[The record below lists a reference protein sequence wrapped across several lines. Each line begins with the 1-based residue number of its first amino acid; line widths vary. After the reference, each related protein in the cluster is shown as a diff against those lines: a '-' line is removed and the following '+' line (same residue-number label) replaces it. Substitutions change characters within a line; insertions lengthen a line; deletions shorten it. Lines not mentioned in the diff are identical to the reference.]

1 MKKVYFFLSLFLLSL
16 VSYTAGAK
24 TVSPYSLDFD
34 DPLETADHNFAPVGW
49 GHIVD
54 YYAAYG
60 EVEYVKYKWE
70 ATTGIDDSGA
80 LYIGSQELEI
90 YDYDDEPDYKTCK
103 DMLVTPAITGTSSI
117 WVKKGKSGTGYIYFY
132 TITEE
137 GGKLKAG
144 KMINVTVPTLNA
156 ATYVQVNIPQQP
168 DGSRIGILGNNVYID
183 NFSAASAEIDQKTEI
198 KVSSVTSNMPENQ
211 DADENGKF
219 NVAFK
224 VNVRNTGNVDIPKDT
239 ENFSISLINA
249 ILNDSVMATV
259 AIPQDLAAGELSAD
273 IDISAEMDVNKFPLE
288 YQYKIRENLGGSSV
302 DGLKFKI
309 TPHLPTLAF
318 MNSDQKK
325 EYESG
330 AVLDFGINK
339 KEATGTFVLKND
351 GGADLNITEL
361 TAPEGYVLNKAA
373 AFTVAPHDTAQ
384 VIMTMT
390 AGTVGKK
397 DGELVL
403 KSNAG
408 DLTFA
413 VKGETADEFTYFVD
427 FEDGIPTDCYNDW
440 STDSYPKDINM
451 IGNTKAGYATSY
463 SDEPK
468 RLVTPL
474 LEVKAGETMRFI
486 AARKDDK
493 STLDIL
499 YSTDR
504 RNWTAVRSISTT
516 AENDADK
523 LSDEVVTKG
532 YWNNYYGYKEYTLDN
547 IPAGKVYIAFD
558 GKSVYVDNIYGFQK
572 TAVDHDVFFTST
584 SMKDVGTVNT
594 SITAHAKIVSMRDD
608 AEEPEEYNL
617 GLYVDDILAASIE
630 SVKLPQN
637 KEVELTAQFI
647 PHAVGKHNVTFKFIA
662 GDYVVV
668 SDPTEIT
675 ISREISESEK
685 AVGNKTGTAYTDG
698 PVYTYEKESQT
709 EIIYKPADI
718 DLPVGTK
725 ITKMLFRGFVGYGNL
740 DASVRVYM
748 NSTDQTKFEENK
760 VDADST
766 SMTKIFDKAVH
777 FEQGGSA
784 VEPVVQLELN
794 FAEPIVYDGK
804 GMHLL
809 FVHKADTYKS
819 VNFEFDGSITDQAK
833 HSYNEWGTVK
843 NEFIKLPV
851 AYFCVATDP
860 HTLSGKVTDKTTG
873 AALKDAEVT
882 LSNDGVEYYA
892 TTDAE
897 GKYDM
902 TIFKYDRK
910 YGVSARKLGY
920 YLEPMDSVDVNTNK
934 ENTLNI
940 AMTEAKNLMIANAIA
955 PKEGMV
961 NYEYQMAVDV
971 FNYTTADKKADGYW
985 LKLKRNGEE
994 IATAKTVDIAAGE
1007 KTTLLLSYTPH
1018 EVGTDK
1024 ISAELTE
1031 GEKVTSGDEVEVAVA
1046 EEEAV
1051 IKKQVGDA
1059 LSNAMDAPVNPY
1071 WKHSETQ
1078 AIYPAKML
1086 KMKKG
1091 MKITRI
1097 EYRGWTPGGIDLKAK
1112 LWIENTADSNENGV
1126 ALGDTTKMQLI
1137 FDDEIKFADG
1147 IQVGSPTEPAT
1158 LFTIDI
1164 PNGFVYEGENI
1175 RIAGRGD
1182 VLSSGST
1189 SINYE
1194 VDNNEKTT
1202 TFYRSSDNQVEE
1214 KDWSRTYNTTVLYL
1228 TAEFKHNLSGTV
1240 KNKKDETPIENA
1252 TVSMVSDDVVYA
1264 TTTAADGKY
1273 SIDILQPSKV
1283 YKMTVTAEEY
1293 YDYMIGGISLDKD
1306 MVIDIPL
1313 EAVPSTVISG
1323 VAFSADSDVSIY
1335 SLDGTLIASGKNAI
1349 AKVANGTYIIK
1360 DNATNQTKKLIKK

>member
-60 EVEYVKYKWE
+60 ETEYVKYKWE
-70 ATTGIDDSGA
+70 AATGIDDSGA

-90 YDYDDEPDYKTCK
+90 YDYDDEPEYKTCK
-103 DMLVTPAITGTSSI
+103 DMLVTPAITGTSSV
-117 WVKKGKSGTGYIYFY
+117 WVKKHVGSSYIEFY
-132 TITEE
+132 TIVEE
-137 GGKLKAG
+137 NGKLKAG
-144 KMINVTVPTLNA
+144 KKINVTVPTLNA

-249 ILNDSVMATV
+249 TLNDSVMATV

-302 DGLKFKI
+302 DALKFKI
-309 TPHLPTLAF
+309 TPHVPTLAF

-361 TAPEGYVLNKAA
+361 TAPEGYVLNKTA

-408 DLTFA
+408 NLTFA

-427 FEDGIPTDCYNDW
+427 FEDGVPNDCYNDW
-440 STDSYPKDINM
+440 NTDSYPRDINM

-523 LSDEVVTKG
+523 LSDEVVVEG
-532 YWNNYYGYKEYTLDN
+532 YWSNYYGYKEFTLDN
-547 IPAGKVYIAFD
+547 IPVGKVYIAFD

-594 SITAHAKIVSMRDD
+594 PITAHATIVSMRDD
-608 AEEPEEYNL
+608 AEEPEEYTL

-637 KEVELTAQFI
+637 KEVELTAQFT
-647 PHAVGKHNVTFKFIA
+647 PHTTGKHIVTFKFDA

-668 SDPTEIT
+668 SAPTEIT
-675 ISREISESEK
+675 ISEETSVSEK
-685 AVGNKTGTAYTDG
+685 AVGNRTGTSYTDG
-698 PVYTYEKESQT
+698 PVYPYEKESQT
-709 EIIYKPADI
+709 EIIYKPSDI
-718 DLPVGTK
+718 NLPVGTK
-725 ITKMLFRGFVGYGNL
+725 ITKMLFRGFVGYGSL

-777 FEQGGSA
+777 FEEGGKA
-784 VEPVVQLELN
+784 DDPVVQLELN

-809 FVHKADTYKS
+809 FVHKAGTYKS

-833 HSYNEWGTVK
+833 HSYVEFGSSK

-851 AYFCVATDP
+851 AYFCYAVDP
-860 HTLSGKVTDKTTG
+860 HKMSGKVTDKATG
-873 AALKDAEVT
+873 AALKDVEVI

-910 YGVSARKLGY
+910 YSVSAWKPGY
-920 YLEPMDSVDVNTNK
+920 YLEPMDSVDVSADK
-934 ENTLNI
+934 ETSLNI
-940 AMTEAKNLMIANAIA
+940 AMTEAKNLIMANAIA

-961 NYEYQMAVDV
+961 NNEYQISVDV
-971 FNYTTADKKADGYW
+971 FNYTTADKKAADYT
-985 LKLKRNGEE
+985 LKLKRNGQE
-994 IATAKTVDIAAGE
+994 IATAKTVDITAGD
-1007 KTTLLLSYTPH
+1007 KATLLLSYTPH
-1018 EVGTDK
+1018 EAGTDK
-1024 ISAELTE
+1024 ITAELTE

-1059 LSNAMDAPVNPY
+1059 LSDAKDAPLNPY

-1137 FDDEIKFADG
+1137 FDDVIHFADG

-1158 LFTIDI
+1158 LFTVDI
-1164 PNGFVYEGENI
+1164 PEGFVYTGENI

-1189 SINYE
+1189 SINYV
-1194 VDNNEKTT
+1194 VDNNEVRT
-1202 TFYRSSDNQVEE
+1202 TFYRSSDSSVEG
-1214 KDWSRTYNTTVLYL
+1214 KDWSRVYNTTVLYL
-1228 TAEFKHNLSGTV
+1228 TAEYKYNVSGTV
-1240 KNKKDETPIENA
+1240 TNKEDKTPVGNA

-1283 YKMTVTAEEY
+1283 YKMTVTADKY
-1293 YDYMIGGISLDKD
+1293 YDYMQTGISSEED
-1306 MVIDIPL
+1306 MVIDVPL
-1313 EAVPSTVISG
+1313 EAVPVSVISG

-1335 SLDGTLIASGKNAI
+1335 SLDGALIAKGKNAV

>member
-70 ATTGIDDSGA
+70 AATGIDDSGA

-90 YDYDDEPDYKTCK
+90 YDDDDEPDYKTCK
-103 DMLVTPAITGTSSI
+103 DMLVTPAITGTSSV
-117 WVKKGKSGTGYIYFY
+117 WVKKGLGSSYIEFY
-132 TITEE
+132 TIVEE
-137 GGKLKAG
+137 NGKLKAG

-198 KVSSVTSNMPENQ
+198 KVSSVKSNMPENQ

-249 ILNDSVMATV
+249 TLNDSVMATV
-259 AIPQDLAAGELSAD
+259 GIPQDLAAGELSAD

-309 TPHLPTLAF
+309 TPHVPTLAF

-325 EYESG
+325 EYASG
-330 AVLDFGINK
+330 AVLDFGISK

-361 TAPEGYVLNKAA
+361 TAPEDYVLNKTA

-397 DGELVL
+397 DGKLVL

-408 DLTFA
+408 NLTFA

-427 FEDGIPTDCYNDW
+427 FEDGVPNDCYNDW
-440 STDSYPKDINM
+440 STDSYPKEINM

-523 LSDEVVTKG
+523 LSDEVVVEG
-532 YWNNYYGYKEYTLDN
+532 YWSNYYGYKEFTLDN

-594 SITAHAKIVSMRDD
+594 PITAHATIVSMRDD
-608 AEEPEEYNL
+608 AEEPEEYTL

-637 KEVELTAQFI
+637 KEVELAAQFI
-647 PHAVGKHNVTFKFIA
+647 PHTTGKHIVTFKFDA

-668 SDPTEIT
+668 SAPTEIT
-675 ISREISESEK
+675 ISEETSVSEK
-685 AVGNKTGTAYTDG
+685 AVGNRTGTSYTDG
-698 PVYTYEKESQT
+698 PVYPYEKESQT
-709 EIIYKPADI
+709 EIIYKPSDI
-718 DLPVGTK
+718 NLPVGTK
-725 ITKMLFRGFVGYGNL
+725 ITKMLFRGFVGYGSL

-777 FEQGGSA
+777 FEQGGKA
-784 VEPVVQLELN
+784 DEPVVQLELN

-851 AYFCVATDP
+851 AYFCYAVDP
-860 HTLSGKVTDKTTG
+860 HKLSGKVTDKATG
-873 AALKDAEVT
+873 AALKDAEVI

-910 YGVSARKLGY
+910 YSVSAWKLGY
-920 YLEPMDSVDVNTNK
+920 YLEPMDSVAVSADK
-934 ENTLNI
+934 EISLNI
-940 AMTEAKNLMIANAIA
+940 AMTEAKNLIVANAIA

-961 NYEYQMAVDV
+961 NYEYQMSVDV
-971 FNYTTADKKADGYW
+971 FNYTTADKKAADYT
-985 LKLKRNGEE
+985 LKLKRNGQE
-994 IATAKTVDIAAGE
+994 IATAKTVDIAAGD
-1007 KTTLLLSYTPH
+1007 KATLLLSYTPH
-1018 EVGTDK
+1018 EAGTDK
-1024 ISAELTE
+1024 ITAELTE
-1031 GEKVTSGDEVEVAVA
+1031 GEKVTSGDEVEVTVG
-1046 EEEAV
+1046 EELSI

-1059 LSNAMDAPVNPY
+1059 LSDAKDAPLNPY

-1182 VLSSGST
+1182 VLSNGST
-1189 SINYE
+1189 SINYV

>member
-1 MKKVYFFLSLFLLSL
+1 MKKVCFFLSLFLLSL

-60 EVEYVKYKWE
+60 EVEYVEYKWG
-70 ATTGIDDSGA
+70 AATGIDDSGA

-103 DMLVTPAITGTSSI
+103 DMLVTPAITGTSSV
-117 WVKKGKSGTGYIYFY
+117 WVKKGLGSSYIKFY

-137 GGKLKAG
+137 NGKLKAG
-144 KMINVTVPTLNA
+144 TMINVTVPTLNA

-249 ILNDSVMATV
+249 TLNDSVMATV

-302 DGLKFKI
+302 DALKFKI
-309 TPHLPTLAF
+309 TPHVPTLAF

-408 DLTFA
+408 NLTFA

-427 FEDGIPTDCYNDW
+427 FEDGVPNDCYNDW
-440 STDSYPKDINM
+440 ATDSYPRDINM

-493 STLDIL
+493 STLNIL

-523 LSDEVVTKG
+523 LSDEVVVEG
-532 YWNNYYGYKEYTLDN
+532 YWSNYYGYKEFTLDN

-584 SMKDVGTVNT
+584 SMKDEGTVNT
-594 SITAHAKIVSMRDD
+594 PITAHANIVSMRDD
-608 AEEPEEYNL
+608 AEEPEEYTL
-617 GLYVDDILAASIE
+617 GLYVDDILAASIK

-637 KEVELTAQFI
+637 KEVELTAQFT
-647 PHAVGKHNVTFKFIA
+647 PHTTGKHIVTFKFDA
-662 GDYVVV
+662 GYYVEV

-675 ISREISESEK
+675 ISEETSVSEK
-685 AVGNKTGTAYTDG
+685 AVGNRTGTSYTDG

-709 EIIYKPADI
+709 EIIYKPSDI
-718 DLPVGTK
+718 NLPVGTK
-725 ITKMLFRGFVGYGNL
+725 ITKMLFRGYVGYGSL

-748 NSTDQTKFEENK
+748 NSTDLTKFEENK
-760 VDADST
+760 VDADSA

-777 FEQGGSA
+777 FEQGGKA
-784 VEPVVQLELN
+784 DEPVVQLELN

-809 FVHKADTYKS
+809 FVHKAGTYKS
-819 VNFEFDGSITDQAK
+819 VNFEFDGNITDQAK
-833 HSYNEWGTVK
+833 HSYVEFGSSK

-851 AYFCVATDP
+851 AYFCYAVDP
-860 HTLSGKVTDKTTG
+860 HKMSGKVTDKATG
-873 AALKDAEVT
+873 AALKDAEVI
-882 LSNDGVEYYA
+882 LSNAGVEYYA

-910 YGVSARKLGY
+910 YSVSAWKPGY
-920 YLEPMDSVDVNTNK
+920 YLEPMDSVDVTADK
-934 ENTLNI
+934 ETSLNI
-940 AMTEAKNLMIANAIA
+940 AMTEAKNLIVANAIA

-961 NYEYQMAVDV
+961 NNEYQMAVDV
-971 FNYTTADKKADGYW
+971 FNYTTADKKAADYT
-985 LKLKRNGEE
+985 LKLKRNGQE
-994 IATAKTVDIAAGE
+994 IATAKTVDIAAGD
-1007 KTTLLLSYTPH
+1007 KATLLLSYTPH
-1018 EVGTDK
+1018 EAGTDK
-1024 ISAELTE
+1024 LTAELTE

-1046 EEEAV
+1046 EEEAI

-1059 LSNAMDAPVNPY
+1059 LSDAKDAPVNPY

-1112 LWIENTADSNENGV
+1112 LWIENTAESNEEGV

-1137 FDDEIKFADG
+1137 FDDVIHFADG
-1147 IQVGSPTEPAT
+1147 IQMGSPTEPAT
-1158 LFTIDI
+1158 LFTVDI
-1164 PNGFVYEGENI
+1164 PEGFVYTGENI

-1189 SINYE
+1189 AISYV
-1194 VDNNEKTT
+1194 VDNNEIKTT
-1202 TFYRSSDNQVEE
+1202 FFRSSDSSVEG
-1214 KDWSRTYNTTVLYL
+1214 KDWSRVYNTTVLYL
-1228 TAEFKHNLSGTV
+1228 TAEYKYNISGTV
-1240 KNKKDETPIENA
+1240 ANKEDKTPVGNA

-1283 YKMTVTAEEY
+1283 YKMTVTADKY
-1293 YDYMIGGISLDKD
+1293 YDYMQTGISSEED
-1306 MVIDIPL
+1306 MVIDVPL
-1313 EAVPSTVISG
+1313 EAVPVSAISG

-1335 SLDGTLIASGKNAI
+1335 SLDGALIAKGKNAV

>member
-1 MKKVYFFLSLFLLSL
+1 MKKVCFFLSLFLLSL

-60 EVEYVKYKWE
+60 ETEWVKYKWE

-103 DMLVTPAITGTSSI
+103 DMLVTPAITGTSSV
-117 WVKKGKSGTGYIYFY
+117 WVKKGLGASYIEFY
-132 TITEE
+132 TIVEE
-137 GGKLKAG
+137 NGKLKAG
-144 KMINVTVPTLNA
+144 KKINVTVPTLNA

-183 NFSAASAEIDQKTEI
+183 NFSAASAEIEQKTEM

-249 ILNDSVMATV
+249 TLNDSVMATV

-302 DGLKFKI
+302 DALKFKI
-309 TPHLPTLAF
+309 TPHVPTLAF

-361 TAPEGYVLNKAA
+361 TAPEGYVLNKTA

-408 DLTFA
+408 NLTFA

-427 FEDGIPTDCYNDW
+427 FEDGVPNDCYNDW
-440 STDSYPKDINM
+440 NTDSYPRDINM

-523 LSDEVVTKG
+523 LSDEVVVEG
-532 YWNNYYGYKEYTLDN
+532 YWSNYYGYKEFTLDN

-594 SITAHAKIVSMRDD
+594 PITAHATIVSMRDD
-608 AEEPEEYNL
+608 AEEPEEYTL

-637 KEVELTAQFI
+637 KEVELTAQFT
-647 PHAVGKHNVTFKFIA
+647 PHTTGKHIVTFKFDA

-668 SDPTEIT
+668 SAPTEIT
-675 ISREISESEK
+675 ISEETSVSEK
-685 AVGNKTGTAYTDG
+685 AVGNRTGTSYTDG
-698 PVYTYEKESQT
+698 PVYPYEKESQT
-709 EIIYKPADI
+709 EIIYKPSDI
-718 DLPVGTK
+718 NLPVGTK
-725 ITKMLFRGFVGYGNL
+725 ITKMLFRGFVGYGSL

-777 FEQGGSA
+777 FEEGGKA
-784 VEPVVQLELN
+784 DDPVVQLELN

-809 FVHKADTYKS
+809 FVHKAGTYKS

-833 HSYNEWGTVK
+833 HSYVEFGSSK

-851 AYFCVATDP
+851 AYFCYAVDP
-860 HTLSGKVTDKTTG
+860 HKMSGKVTDKATG
-873 AALKDAEVT
+873 AALKDVEVI

-910 YGVSARKLGY
+910 YSVSAWKPGY
-920 YLEPMDSVDVNTNK
+920 YLEPMDSVDVSADK
-934 ENTLNI
+934 ETSLNI
-940 AMTEAKNLMIANAIA
+940 AMTEAKNLIMANAIA

-961 NYEYQMAVDV
+961 NNEYQISVDV
-971 FNYTTADKKADGYW
+971 FNYTTADKKAADYT
-985 LKLKRNGEE
+985 LKLKRNGQE
-994 IATAKTVDIAAGE
+994 IATAKTVDITAGD
-1007 KTTLLLSYTPH
+1007 KATLLLSYTPH
-1018 EVGTDK
+1018 EAGTDK
-1024 ISAELTE
+1024 LTAELTE

-1059 LSNAMDAPVNPY
+1059 LSDAKDAPLNPY

-1137 FDDEIKFADG
+1137 FDDVIHFADG

-1158 LFTIDI
+1158 LFTVDI
-1164 PNGFVYEGENI
+1164 PEGFVYTGENI

-1189 SINYE
+1189 SINYV
-1194 VDNNEKTT
+1194 VDNNEIRT
-1202 TFYRSSDNQVEE
+1202 TFYRSSDSSVEE
-1214 KDWSRTYNTTVLYL
+1214 KDWSRVYNTTVLYL
-1228 TAEFKHNLSGTV
+1228 TAEFKYNISGTV
-1240 KNKKDETPIENA
+1240 TNKEDKTPVGNA

-1283 YKMTVTAEEY
+1283 YKMTVTADKY
-1293 YDYMIGGISLDKD
+1293 YDYMQTGISSEED
-1306 MVIDIPL
+1306 MVIDVPL
-1313 EAVPSTVISG
+1313 EAVPVSAISG

-1335 SLDGTLIASGKNAI
+1335 SLDGVLIAKGKNAV

>member
-1 MKKVYFFLSLFLLSL
+1 MKKVCFFLSLFLLSL

-70 ATTGIDDSGA
+70 AATGIDDSGT

-90 YDYDDEPDYKTCK
+90 YDYDDEPDSKTCK
-103 DMLVTPAITGTSSI
+103 DMLVTPAITGTSSV
-117 WVKKGKSGTGYIYFY
+117 WVKKGLGSSYIEFY
-132 TITEE
+132 TIVEE
-137 GGKLKAG
+137 NGKLKAG
-144 KMINVTVPTLNA
+144 KKINVTVPTLNA

-183 NFSAASAEIDQKTEI
+183 NFSAASAEIEQKTEM

-249 ILNDSVMATV
+249 TLNDSVMATV

-302 DGLKFKI
+302 DALKFKI
-309 TPHLPTLAF
+309 TPHVPTLAF

-408 DLTFA
+408 NLTFA

-427 FEDGIPTDCYNDW
+427 FEDGVPNDCYNDW
-440 STDSYPKDINM
+440 STDSYPKEINM

-486 AARKDDK
+486 AAKKDDK

-504 RNWTAVRSISTT
+504 RNWTTVRSISTT

-523 LSDEVVTKG
+523 LSDEVVVEG
-532 YWNNYYGYKEYTLDN
+532 YWSNYYGYKEFTLDN

-594 SITAHAKIVSMRDD
+594 PITAHANIVSMRDD
-608 AEEPEEYNL
+608 AEEPEEYTL

-637 KEVELTAQFI
+637 KEVELAAQFI
-647 PHAVGKHNVTFKFIA
+647 PHTTGKHIVTFKFDA
-662 GDYVVV
+662 GYYVEV
-668 SDPTEIT
+668 SAPTEIT
-675 ISREISESEK
+675 ISEETSVSEK
-685 AVGNKTGTAYTDG
+685 AVGNRTGTSYTDG
-698 PVYTYEKESQT
+698 PVYPYEKESQT
-709 EIIYKPADI
+709 EIIYKPSDI
-718 DLPVGTK
+718 NLPVGTK
-725 ITKMLFRGFVGYGNL
+725 ITKMLFRGYVGYGSL

-777 FEQGGSA
+777 FEQGGKA
-784 VEPVVQLELN
+784 DEPVVQLELN

-809 FVHKADTYKS
+809 FVHKAGTYKS
-819 VNFEFDGSITDQAK
+819 VNFEFDGNITDQAK
-833 HSYNEWGTVK
+833 HSYVEFGSSK

-851 AYFCVATDP
+851 AYFCYAVDP
-860 HTLSGKVTDKTTG
+860 HKMSGKVTDKATG
-873 AALKDAEVT
+873 TALKDAEVI

-910 YGVSARKLGY
+910 YSVSAWKPGY
-920 YLEPMDSVDVNTNK
+920 YLEPMDSVDVTADK
-934 ENTLNI
+934 ETSLNI
-940 AMTEAKNLMIANAIA
+940 AMTEAKNLIMANAIA

-961 NYEYQMAVDV
+961 NNEYQMSVDV
-971 FNYTTADKKADGYW
+971 FNYTTADKKAADYT
-985 LKLKRNGEE
+985 LKLKRNGQE
-994 IATAKTVDIAAGE
+994 IATAKTVDIAAGD
-1007 KTTLLLSYTPH
+1007 KATLLLSYTPH
-1018 EVGTDK
+1018 EAGTDK
-1024 ISAELTE
+1024 LTAELTE

-1046 EEEAV
+1046 EEEAI

-1059 LSNAMDAPVNPY
+1059 LSDAKDAPVNPY

-1112 LWIENTADSNENGV
+1112 LWIENTAESNEEGV

-1137 FDDEIKFADG
+1137 FDDVIHFADG

-1158 LFTIDI
+1158 LFTVDI
-1164 PNGFVYEGENI
+1164 PEGFVYTGENI

-1189 SINYE
+1189 SINYV
-1194 VDNNEKTT
+1194 VDNNEIRT
-1202 TFYRSSDNQVEE
+1202 TFYRSSDSSVEE
-1214 KDWSRTYNTTVLYL
+1214 KDWSRVYNTTVLYL
-1228 TAEFKHNLSGTV
+1228 TAEYKYNISGTV
-1240 KNKKDETPIENA
+1240 ANKEDKTPVGNA

-1283 YKMTVTAEEY
+1283 YKMTVTADKY
-1293 YDYMIGGISLDKD
+1293 HDYMQTGISSEED
-1306 MVIDIPL
+1306 MVIDVPL
-1313 EAVPSTVISG
+1313 EAVPVSAISG

-1335 SLDGTLIASGKNAI
+1335 SLDGALIAKGKNAV

>member
-1 MKKVYFFLSLFLLSL
+1 MKKVCFFLSLFLLSL

-70 ATTGIDDSGA
+70 AATGIDDSGA

-103 DMLVTPAITGTSSI
+103 DMLVTPAITGTSSV
-117 WVKKGKSGTGYIYFY
+117 WVKKGLGSSYIKFY
-132 TITEE
+132 TIIEE
-137 GGKLKAG
+137 NGKLKAG
-144 KMINVTVPTLNA
+144 TMINVTVPTLNA

-183 NFSAASAEIDQKTEI
+183 NFSAASAEIEQKTEM

-211 DADENGKF
+211 DANENGKF

-249 ILNDSVMATV
+249 TLNDSVMATV

-302 DGLKFKI
+302 DALKFKI
-309 TPHLPTLAF
+309 TPHVPTIAF

-408 DLTFA
+408 NLTFA

-427 FEDGIPTDCYNDW
+427 FEDGVPNDCYNDW
-440 STDSYPKDINM
+440 ATDSYPKDINM

-493 STLDIL
+493 STLNIL

-523 LSDEVVTKG
+523 LSDEVVAKG
-532 YWNNYYGYKEYTLDN
+532 YWSNYYGYKEYTLDN

-572 TAVDHDVFFTST
+572 TAVDHDVFFTYT
-584 SMKDVGTVNT
+584 SMKDEGTVNT
-594 SITAHAKIVSMRDD
+594 PITAHANIVSMRDD
-608 AEEPEEYNL
+608 AEEPEEYTL
-617 GLYVDDILAASIE
+617 GLYVDDIFAASIK

-637 KEVELTAQFI
+637 KEVELTAQFT
-647 PHAVGKHNVTFKFIA
+647 PHTTGKHIVTFKFDA
-662 GDYVVV
+662 GYYVEV

-675 ISREISESEK
+675 ISEETSESEK
-685 AVGNKTGTAYTDG
+685 AVGNRTGTSYTDG

-709 EIIYKPADI
+709 EIIYKPSDI
-718 DLPVGTK
+718 NLPVGTK
-725 ITKMLFRGFVGYGNL
+725 ITKMRFRGYVGYGSL

-748 NSTDQTKFEENK
+748 NSTDLTKFEENK
-760 VDADST
+760 VDADSA

-777 FEQGGSA
+777 FEEGGKA
-784 VEPVVQLELN
+784 DDPVVQLELN

-809 FVHKADTYKS
+809 FVHKAGTYKS

-833 HSYNEWGTVK
+833 HSYVEFGSSK

-851 AYFCVATDP
+851 AYFCYAVDP
-860 HTLSGKVTDKTTG
+860 HKMSGKVTDKATG
-873 AALKDAEVT
+873 TALKDAEVI

-910 YGVSARKLGY
+910 YSVSAWKPGY
-920 YLEPMDSVDVNTNK
+920 YLEPMDSVAVSADK
-934 ENTLNI
+934 ETSLNI
-940 AMTEAKNLMIANAIA
+940 AMTEAKNLIMANAIA

-961 NYEYQMAVDV
+961 NNEYQMSVDV
-971 FNYTTADKKADGYW
+971 FNYTTADKKAADYT
-985 LKLKRNGEE
+985 LKLKRNGQE
-994 IATAKTVDIAAGE
+994 IATAKTVDIAAGD
-1007 KTTLLLSYTPH
+1007 KATLLLSYTPH
-1018 EVGTDK
+1018 EAGTDK
-1024 ISAELTE
+1024 LTAELTE

-1046 EEEAV
+1046 EEEA
-1051 IKKQVGDA
+1051 ITKKQVGDA
-1059 LSNAMDAPVNPY
+1059 LSDAKDAPVNPY

-1158 LFTIDI
+1158 LFTVDI
-1164 PNGFVYEGENI
+1164 PEGFVYTGENI

-1182 VLSSGST
+1182 VLSNGST
-1189 SINYE
+1189 SINYV
-1194 VDNNEKTT
+1194 VDNNEIRT
-1202 TFYRSSDNQVEE
+1202 TFYRSSDSSVEE
-1214 KDWSRTYNTTVLYL
+1214 KDWSRVYNTTVLYL
-1228 TAEFKHNLSGTV
+1228 TAEFKYNISGTV
-1240 KNKKDETPIENA
+1240 TNKEDKTPVGNA

-1283 YKMTVTAEEY
+1283 YKMTVTADKY
-1293 YDYMIGGISLDKD
+1293 YDYMQTGISSEED
-1306 MVIDIPL
+1306 MVIDVPL
-1313 EAVPSTVISG
+1313 EAVPVSAISG

-1335 SLDGTLIASGKNAI
+1335 SLDGVLIAKGKNAV

>member
-70 ATTGIDDSGA
+70 AATGIDDSGA

-90 YDYDDEPDYKTCK
+90 YDYDDEPEYKTCK
-103 DMLVTPAITGTSSI
+103 DMLVTPAITGTSSV
-117 WVKKGKSGTGYIYFY
+117 WVKKGLGSSYIKFY
-132 TITEE
+132 TIIEE
-137 GGKLKAG
+137 NGKLKAG
-144 KMINVTVPTLNA
+144 TMINVTVPTLNA

-249 ILNDSVMATV
+249 TLNDSVMATV

-309 TPHLPTLAF
+309 TPHVPTLAF

-325 EYESG
+325 EYASG
-330 AVLDFGINK
+330 AVLDFGISK

-408 DLTFA
+408 NMTFA

-427 FEDGIPTDCYNDW
+427 FEDGVPNDCYNDW
-440 STDSYPKDINM
+440 ATDSYPRDINM

-504 RNWTAVRSISTT
+504 RNWTTVRSISTT

-523 LSDEVVTKG
+523 LSDEVVVEG
-532 YWNNYYGYKEYTLDN
+532 YWSNYYGYKEFTLDN

-584 SMKDVGTVNT
+584 SMKDEGTVNT
-594 SITAHAKIVSMRDD
+594 PITAHANIVSMRDD
-608 AEEPEEYNL
+608 AEEPEEYTL
-617 GLYVDDILAASIE
+617 GLYVDDILAASIK

-637 KEVELTAQFI
+637 KEVELTAQFT
-647 PHAVGKHNVTFKFIA
+647 PHTTGKHIVTFKFDA
-662 GDYVVV
+662 GYYVEV

-675 ISREISESEK
+675 ISEETSVSEK
-685 AVGNKTGTAYTDG
+685 AVGNRTGTSYTDG
-698 PVYTYEKESQT
+698 PVYPYEKESQT
-709 EIIYKPADI
+709 EIIYKPSDI
-718 DLPVGTK
+718 NLPVGTK
-725 ITKMLFRGFVGYGNL
+725 ITKMLFRGFVGYGSL

-777 FEQGGSA
+777 FEEGGKA
-784 VEPVVQLELN
+784 DDPVVQLELN

-809 FVHKADTYKS
+809 FVHKAGTYKS
-819 VNFEFDGSITDQAK
+819 VNFEFDGNITDQAK
-833 HSYNEWGTVK
+833 HSYVEFGSSK

-851 AYFCVATDP
+851 AYFCYAVDP
-860 HTLSGKVTDKTTG
+860 HKMSGKVTDKATG
-873 AALKDAEVT
+873 AALKDAEVI

-910 YGVSARKLGY
+910 YSVSAWKPGY
-920 YLEPMDSVDVNTNK
+920 YLEPMDSVDVNADK
-934 ENTLNI
+934 ETSLNI
-940 AMTEAKNLMIANAIA
+940 AMTEAKNLIVANAIA
-955 PKEGMV
+955 PTEGMV
-961 NYEYQMAVDV
+961 NYEYQMSVDV
-971 FNYTTADKKADGYW
+971 FNYTTADKKAADYT
-985 LKLKRNGEE
+985 LKLKRNGQE
-994 IATAKTVDIAAGE
+994 IATAKTVDIAAGD
-1007 KTTLLLSYTPH
+1007 KATLLLSYTPH
-1018 EVGTDK
+1018 EAGTDK
-1024 ISAELTE
+1024 LTAELTE

-1046 EEEAV
+1046 EEEAI

-1059 LSNAMDAPVNPY
+1059 LSDAKDAPVNPY

-1112 LWIENTADSNENGV
+1112 LWIENTAESNEEGV

-1137 FDDEIKFADG
+1137 FDDVIHFADG

-1158 LFTIDI
+1158 LFTVDI
-1164 PNGFVYEGENI
+1164 PEGFVYTGENI

-1189 SINYE
+1189 SINYV
-1194 VDNNEKTT
+1194 VDNNEIRT
-1202 TFYRSSDNQVEE
+1202 TFYRSSDSSVEG
-1214 KDWSRTYNTTVLYL
+1214 KDWSRVYNTTVLYL
-1228 TAEFKHNLSGTV
+1228 TAEFKYNISGTV
-1240 KNKKDETPIENA
+1240 ANKEDKTPVENA

-1283 YKMTVTAEEY
+1283 YKMTVTADKY
-1293 YDYMIGGISLDKD
+1293 YDYMQTGISSEED
-1306 MVIDIPL
+1306 MVIDVPL
-1313 EAVPSTVISG
+1313 EAVPVSAISG

-1335 SLDGTLIASGKNAI
+1335 SLDGALIAKGKNAV

>member
-70 ATTGIDDSGA
+70 AATGIDDSGA

-90 YDYDDEPDYKTCK
+90 YDDDDEPEYKTCK
-103 DMLVTPAITGTSSI
+103 DMLVTPAITGTSSV
-117 WVKKGKSGTGYIYFY
+117 WVKKGVGFSYIEFY
-132 TITEE
+132 TIVEE
-137 GGKLKAG
+137 NGKLKAG
-144 KMINVTVPTLNA
+144 KKINVTVPTLNA

-249 ILNDSVMATV
+249 TLNDSVMATV

-302 DGLKFKI
+302 DALKFKI
-309 TPHLPTLAF
+309 TPHVPTLAF

-361 TAPEGYVLNKAA
+361 TAPEGYVLNKTA

-408 DLTFA
+408 NLTFA

-427 FEDGIPTDCYNDW
+427 FEDGVPNDCYNDW
-440 STDSYPKDINM
+440 NTDSYPRDINM

-523 LSDEVVTKG
+523 LSDEVVVEG
-532 YWNNYYGYKEYTLDN
+532 YWSNYYGYKEFTLDN

-594 SITAHAKIVSMRDD
+594 PITAHATIVSMRDD
-608 AEEPEEYNL
+608 AEEPEEYTL
-617 GLYVDDILAASIE
+617 GLYVDDILAASIK

-637 KEVELTAQFI
+637 KEVELTAQFT
-647 PHAVGKHNVTFKFIA
+647 PHTTGKHIVTFKFDA
-662 GDYVVV
+662 GYYVEV

-675 ISREISESEK
+675 ISEETSVSEK
-685 AVGNKTGTAYTDG
+685 AVGNRTGTSYTDG
-698 PVYTYEKESQT
+698 PVYPYEKESQT
-709 EIIYKPADI
+709 EIIYKPSDI
-718 DLPVGTK
+718 NLPVGTK
-725 ITKMLFRGFVGYGNL
+725 ITKMLFRGFVGYGSL

-777 FEQGGSA
+777 FEQGGKA
-784 VEPVVQLELN
+784 DEPVVQLELN

-809 FVHKADTYKS
+809 FVHKAGTYKS

-833 HSYNEWGTVK
+833 HSYVEFGSSK

-851 AYFCVATDP
+851 AYFCYAVDP
-860 HTLSGKVTDKTTG
+860 HKMSGKVTDKATG
-873 AALKDAEVT
+873 AALKDAEVI

-910 YGVSARKLGY
+910 YSVSAWKPGY
-920 YLEPMDSVDVNTNK
+920 YLEPMDSVDVNADK
-934 ENTLNI
+934 ETALNI
-940 AMTEAKNLMIANAIA
+940 AMTEAKNLIMANAIA

-961 NYEYQMAVDV
+961 NNEYQMSVDV
-971 FNYTTADKKADGYW
+971 FNYTTADKKAADYT
-985 LKLKRNGEE
+985 LKLKRNGQE
-994 IATAKTVDIAAGE
+994 IATAKTVDIAAGD
-1007 KTTLLLSYTPH
+1007 KATLLLSYTPH
-1018 EVGTDK
+1018 EAGTDK
-1024 ISAELTE
+1024 ITAELTE
-1031 GEKVTSGDEVEVAVA
+1031 GEKVTSGDEVEVTVG
-1046 EEEAV
+1046 EELSI

-1059 LSNAMDAPVNPY
+1059 LSDAKDAPVNPY

-1112 LWIENTADSNENGV
+1112 LWIENTAESNEEGV

-1137 FDDEIKFADG
+1137 FDDVIHFADG

-1158 LFTIDI
+1158 LFTVDI
-1164 PNGFVYEGENI
+1164 PEGFVYTGENI

-1182 VLSSGST
+1182 VLSNGST
-1189 SINYE
+1189 SINYV
-1194 VDNNEKTT
+1194 VDNNEIRT
-1202 TFYRSSDNQVEE
+1202 TFYRSSDSSVEE
-1214 KDWSRTYNTTVLYL
+1214 KDWSRVYNTTVLYL
-1228 TAEFKHNLSGTV
+1228 TAEFKYNISGTV
-1240 KNKKDETPIENA
+1240 TNKEDKTPVGNA

-1283 YKMTVTAEEY
+1283 YKMTVTADKY
-1293 YDYMIGGISLDKD
+1293 YDYMQTGISSEED
-1306 MVIDIPL
+1306 MVIDVPL
-1313 EAVPSTVISG
+1313 EAVPVSAISG

-1335 SLDGTLIASGKNAI
+1335 SLDGALIAKGKNAV

>member
-1 MKKVYFFLSLFLLSL
+1 MKKVCFFLSLFLLSL

-70 ATTGIDDSGA
+70 AATGIDDSGA

-90 YDYDDEPDYKTCK
+90 YDYDDEPEYKTCK
-103 DMLVTPAITGTSSI
+103 DMLVTPAITGTSSV
-117 WVKKGKSGTGYIYFY
+117 WVKKHVGSSYIEFY
-132 TITEE
+132 TIVEE
-137 GGKLKAG
+137 NGKLKAG
-144 KMINVTVPTLNA
+144 KKINVTVPTLNA

-183 NFSAASAEIDQKTEI
+183 NFSAASAEIDQKTEM

-249 ILNDSVMATV
+249 TLNDSVMATV

-309 TPHLPTLAF
+309 TPHVPTLAF

-361 TAPEGYVLNKAA
+361 TAPEGYVLNKTA

-408 DLTFA
+408 NLTFA

-427 FEDGIPTDCYNDW
+427 FEDGVPNDCYNDW
-440 STDSYPKDINM
+440 ATDSYPREINM

-486 AARKDDK
+486 AAKKDDK

-523 LSDEVVTKG
+523 LSDEVVVEG
-532 YWNNYYGYKEYTLDN
+532 YWSNYYGYKEFTLDN

-594 SITAHAKIVSMRDD
+594 PITAHATIVSMRDD
-608 AEEPEEYNL
+608 AEEPEEYTL
-617 GLYVDDILAASIE
+617 GLYVDDILAASIK

-637 KEVELTAQFI
+637 KEVELTAQFT
-647 PHAVGKHNVTFKFIA
+647 PHTTGKHIVTFKFDA
-662 GDYVVV
+662 GYYVEV

-675 ISREISESEK
+675 ISEETSVSEK
-685 AVGNKTGTAYTDG
+685 AVGNRTGTSYTDG
-698 PVYTYEKESQT
+698 PVYPYEKESQT
-709 EIIYKPADI
+709 EIIYKPSDI
-718 DLPVGTK
+718 NLPVGTK
-725 ITKMLFRGFVGYGNL
+725 ITKMLFRGFVGYGSL

-777 FEQGGSA
+777 FEQGGKA
-784 VEPVVQLELN
+784 DEPVVQLELN

-809 FVHKADTYKS
+809 FVHKAGTYKS

-833 HSYNEWGTVK
+833 HSYVEFGSSK

-851 AYFCVATDP
+851 AYFCYAVDP
-860 HTLSGKVTDKTTG
+860 HKMSGKVTDKATG
-873 AALKDAEVT
+873 AALKDAEVI

-910 YGVSARKLGY
+910 YSVSAWKLGY
-920 YLEPMDSVDVNTNK
+920 YLEPMDSVAVSADK
-934 ENTLNI
+934 ETALNI
-940 AMTEAKNLMIANAIA
+940 AMTEAKNLIVANAIA

-961 NYEYQMAVDV
+961 NYEYQMSVDV
-971 FNYTTADKKADGYW
+971 FNYTTADKKAADYT
-985 LKLKRNGEE
+985 LKLKRNGQE
-994 IATAKTVDIAAGE
+994 IATAKTVDIAAGD
-1007 KTTLLLSYTPH
+1007 KATLLLSYTPH
-1018 EVGTDK
+1018 EAGTDK
-1024 ISAELTE
+1024 ITAELTE

-1046 EEEAV
+1046 EEEA
-1051 IKKQVGDA
+1051 ITKKQVGDA
-1059 LSNAMDAPVNPY
+1059 LSDAKDAPVNPY

-1112 LWIENTADSNENGV
+1112 LWIENTAESNEEGV

-1137 FDDEIKFADG
+1137 FDDVIHFADD

-1158 LFTIDI
+1158 LFTVDI
-1164 PNGFVYEGENI
+1164 PEGFVYTGENI

-1189 SINYE
+1189 AISYV
-1194 VDNNEKTT
+1194 VDNNEIKT
-1202 TFYRSSDNQVEE
+1202 TFYRSSDSSVEG
-1214 KDWSRTYNTTVLYL
+1214 KDWSRVYNTTVLYL
-1228 TAEFKHNLSGTV
+1228 TAEYKYNISGTV
-1240 KNKKDETPIENA
+1240 ANKEDKTPVENA

-1264 TTTAADGKY
+1264 TTTVADGKY

-1283 YKMTVTAEEY
+1283 YKMTVMADKY
-1293 YDYMIGGISLDKD
+1293 YDYMQAGISSEED
-1306 MVIDIPL
+1306 MVIDVPL
-1313 EAVPSTVISG
+1313 EAVPVSAISG

-1335 SLDGTLIASGKNAI
+1335 SLDGALIAKGKNAV

>member
-54 YYAAYG
+54 NYSAYG
-60 EVEYVKYKWE
+60 ETEWVKYKWE

-103 DMLVTPAITGTSSI
+103 DMLVTPAITGTSSV
-117 WVKKGKSGTGYIYFY
+117 WVKKGLGASYIEFY
-132 TITEE
+132 TIVEE
-137 GGKLKAG
+137 NGKLKAG
-144 KMINVTVPTLNA
+144 KKINVTVPTLNA

-183 NFSAASAEIDQKTEI
+183 NFSAASAEIEQKTEM

-249 ILNDSVMATV
+249 TLNDSVMATV

-302 DGLKFKI
+302 DALKFKI
-309 TPHLPTLAF
+309 TPHVPTLAF

-361 TAPEGYVLNKAA
+361 TAPEGYVLNKTA

-408 DLTFA
+408 NLTFA

-427 FEDGIPTDCYNDW
+427 FEDGVPNDCYNDW
-440 STDSYPKDINM
+440 NTDSYPRDINM

-523 LSDEVVTKG
+523 LSDEVVVEG
-532 YWNNYYGYKEYTLDN
+532 YWSNYYGYKEFTLDN

-594 SITAHAKIVSMRDD
+594 PITAHATIVSMRDD
-608 AEEPEEYNL
+608 AEEPEEYTL

-637 KEVELTAQFI
+637 KEVELTAQFT
-647 PHAVGKHNVTFKFIA
+647 PHTTGKHIVTFKFDA

-668 SDPTEIT
+668 SAPTEIT
-675 ISREISESEK
+675 ISEETSVSEK
-685 AVGNKTGTAYTDG
+685 AVGNRTGTSYTDG
-698 PVYTYEKESQT
+698 PVYPYEKESQT
-709 EIIYKPADI
+709 EIIYKPSDI
-718 DLPVGTK
+718 NLPVGTK
-725 ITKMLFRGFVGYGNL
+725 ITKMLFRGFVGYGSL

-777 FEQGGSA
+777 FEEGGKA
-784 VEPVVQLELN
+784 DDPVVQLELN

-809 FVHKADTYKS
+809 FVHKAGTYKS

-833 HSYNEWGTVK
+833 HSYVEFGSSK

-851 AYFCVATDP
+851 AYFCYAVDP
-860 HTLSGKVTDKTTG
+860 HKMSGKVTDKATG
-873 AALKDAEVT
+873 AALKDVEVI

-910 YGVSARKLGY
+910 YSVSAWKPGY
-920 YLEPMDSVDVNTNK
+920 YLEPMDSVDVSADK
-934 ENTLNI
+934 ETSLNI
-940 AMTEAKNLMIANAIA
+940 AMTEAKNLIMANAIA

-961 NYEYQMAVDV
+961 NNEYQISVDV
-971 FNYTTADKKADGYW
+971 FNYTTADKKAADYT
-985 LKLKRNGEE
+985 LKLKRNGQE
-994 IATAKTVDIAAGE
+994 IATAKTVDITAGD
-1007 KTTLLLSYTPH
+1007 KATLLLSYTPH
-1018 EVGTDK
+1018 EAGTDK
-1024 ISAELTE
+1024 LTAELTE

-1046 EEEAV
+1046 EEEAL

-1137 FDDEIKFADG
+1137 FDDVIHFADG

-1158 LFTIDI
+1158 LFTVDI
-1164 PNGFVYEGENI
+1164 PEGFVYTGENI

-1189 SINYE
+1189 SINYV
-1194 VDNNEKTT
+1194 VDNNEVRT
-1202 TFYRSSDNQVEE
+1202 TFYRSSDSSVEG
-1214 KDWSRTYNTTVLYL
+1214 KDWSRVYNTTVLYL
-1228 TAEFKHNLSGTV
+1228 TAEYKYNVSGTV
-1240 KNKKDETPIENA
+1240 TDKEDKTPVGNA

-1283 YKMTVTAEEY
+1283 YKMTVTADKY
-1293 YDYMIGGISLDKD
+1293 YDYMQTGISSEED
-1306 MVIDIPL
+1306 MVIDVPL
-1313 EAVPSTVISG
+1313 EAVPVSVISG

-1335 SLDGTLIASGKNAI
+1335 SLDGTLIAKGKNAV

>member
-60 EVEYVKYKWE
+60 ETEWVEYKWG
-70 ATTGIDDSGA
+70 AATGIDDSGA

-90 YDYDDEPDYKTCK
+90 YDYDDEPEYKTCK
-103 DMLVTPAITGTSSI
+103 DMLVTPVITGTSSI
-117 WVKKGKSGTGYIYFY
+117 WVKKGVGLSYIKFY

-137 GGKLKAG
+137 NGKFKAG
-144 KMINVTVPTLNA
+144 TMINVTVPTLNA

-183 NFSAASAEIDQKTEI
+183 NFSAASAEIEQKTEM
-198 KVSSVTSNMPENQ
+198 KVASVTSNMPENQ

-249 ILNDSVMATV
+249 TLNDSVMATV

-302 DGLKFKI
+302 DALKFKI
-309 TPHLPTLAF
+309 TPHVPTLAF

-361 TAPEGYVLNKAA
+361 TAPKGYVLNKTA

-427 FEDGIPTDCYNDW
+427 FEDGVPNDCYNDW
-440 STDSYPKDINM
+440 ATDSYPKDINM

-504 RNWTAVRSISTT
+504 RNWTTVRSISTT

-523 LSDEVVTKG
+523 LSDEIVAKG
-532 YWNNYYGYKEYTLDN
+532 YWSNYYGYKEYTLDN

-572 TAVDHDVFFTST
+572 TAVDHDVFFTYT
-584 SMKDVGTVNT
+584 SMKNEGTVNT
-594 SITAHAKIVSMRDD
+594 PITAHANIVSMRDD
-608 AEEPEEYNL
+608 AEEPEEYTL
-617 GLYVDDILAASIE
+617 GLYVDDILAASIK

-637 KEVELTAQFI
+637 KEVELTAQFT
-647 PHAVGKHNVTFKFIA
+647 PHTTGKHIVTFKFDA
-662 GDYVVV
+662 GYYVEV
-668 SDPTEIT
+668 SAPTEIT
-675 ISREISESEK
+675 ISEETSVSEK
-685 AVGNKTGTAYTDG
+685 AVGNRTGTSYTDG
-698 PVYTYEKESQT
+698 PVYTFEKESQT
-709 EIIYKPADI
+709 EIIYKPSDI
-718 DLPVGTK
+718 NLPVGTK
-725 ITKMLFRGFVGYGNL
+725 ITKMLFRGYVGYGSL

-748 NSTDQTKFEENK
+748 NSTDLTKFEENK
-760 VDADST
+760 VDADSA

-777 FEQGGSA
+777 FEEGGKA
-784 VEPVVQLELN
+784 DDPVVQLELN

-809 FVHKADTYKS
+809 FVHKAGTYKS

-851 AYFCVATDP
+851 AYFCYAVDP
-860 HTLSGKVTDKTTG
+860 HKMSGKVTDKATG
-873 AALKDAEVT
+873 AALKDAEVI

-910 YGVSARKLGY
+910 YSVSAWKPGY
-920 YLEPMDSVDVNTNK
+920 YLEPMDSVDVNADK
-934 ENTLNI
+934 ETALNI
-940 AMTEAKNLMIANAIA
+940 AMTEAKNLIMAYAIA

-961 NYEYQMAVDV
+961 NNEYQMSVDV
-971 FNYTTADKKADGYW
+971 FNYTTADKKAADYT
-985 LKLKRNGEE
+985 LKLKRNGQE
-994 IATAKTVDIAAGE
+994 IATAKTVDIAAGD
-1007 KTTLLLSYTPH
+1007 KATLLLSYTPH

-1024 ISAELTE
+1024 ITAELTE

-1046 EEEAV
+1046 EEEA
-1051 IKKQVGDA
+1051 ITKKQVGDA
-1059 LSNAMDAPVNPY
+1059 LSDAKDAPVNPY

-1112 LWIENTADSNENGV
+1112 LWIENTAESNEEGV

-1137 FDDEIKFADG
+1137 FDDVIHFADG

-1158 LFTIDI
+1158 LFTVDI
-1164 PNGFVYEGENI
+1164 PEGFVYTGENI

-1189 SINYE
+1189 AISYV
-1194 VDNNEKTT
+1194 VDNNENKTT
-1202 TFYRSSDNQVEE
+1202 FCRSSEYSVED
-1214 KDWSRTYNTTVLYL
+1214 KDWSRVYNTTVLYL
-1228 TAEFKHNLSGTV
+1228 TAEYKYNISGTV
-1240 KNKKDETPIENA
+1240 ANKEDKTPVENA

-1283 YKMTVTAEEY
+1283 YKMTVTADKY
-1293 YDYMIGGISLDKD
+1293 YDYMQAGISSEED
-1306 MVIDIPL
+1306 MVIDVPL
-1313 EAVPSTVISG
+1313 EAVPVSAISG

-1335 SLDGTLIASGKNAI
+1335 SLDGTLIAKGKNAV

>member
-1 MKKVYFFLSLFLLSL
+1 MKKVCFFLSLFLLSL

-70 ATTGIDDSGA
+70 AATGIDDSGA

-90 YDYDDEPDYKTCK
+90 YDYDDEPEYKTCK
-103 DMLVTPAITGTSSI
+103 DMLVTPAITGTSSV
-117 WVKKGKSGTGYIYFY
+117 WVKKGLGSSYIKFY
-132 TITEE
+132 TIIEE
-137 GGKLKAG
+137 NGKLKAG
-144 KMINVTVPTLNA
+144 TMINVTVPTLNA

-249 ILNDSVMATV
+249 TLNDSVMATV

-309 TPHLPTLAF
+309 TPHVPTLAF

-325 EYESG
+325 EYASG
-330 AVLDFGINK
+330 AVLDFGISK

-408 DLTFA
+408 NMTFA

-427 FEDGIPTDCYNDW
+427 FEDGVPNDCYNDW
-440 STDSYPKDINM
+440 ATDSYPRDINM

-504 RNWTAVRSISTT
+504 RNWTTVRSISTT

-523 LSDEVVTKG
+523 LSDEVVVEG
-532 YWNNYYGYKEYTLDN
+532 YWSNYYGYKEFTLDN

-584 SMKDVGTVNT
+584 SMKDEGTVNT
-594 SITAHAKIVSMRDD
+594 PITAHANIVSMRDD
-608 AEEPEEYNL
+608 AEEPEEYTL
-617 GLYVDDILAASIE
+617 GLYVDDILAASIK

-637 KEVELTAQFI
+637 KEVELTAQFT
-647 PHAVGKHNVTFKFIA
+647 PHTTGKHIVTFKFDA
-662 GDYVVV
+662 GYYVEV

-675 ISREISESEK
+675 ISEETSVSEK
-685 AVGNKTGTAYTDG
+685 AVGNRTGTSYTDG
-698 PVYTYEKESQT
+698 PVYPYEKESQT
-709 EIIYKPADI
+709 EIIYKPSDI
-718 DLPVGTK
+718 NLPVGTK
-725 ITKMLFRGFVGYGNL
+725 ITKMLFRGFVGYGSL

-777 FEQGGSA
+777 FEEGGKA
-784 VEPVVQLELN
+784 DDPVVQLELN

-809 FVHKADTYKS
+809 FVHKAGTYKS
-819 VNFEFDGSITDQAK
+819 VNFEFDGNITDQAK
-833 HSYNEWGTVK
+833 HSYVEFGSSK

-851 AYFCVATDP
+851 AYFCYAVDP
-860 HTLSGKVTDKTTG
+860 HKMSGKVTDKATG
-873 AALKDAEVT
+873 AALKDAEVI

-910 YGVSARKLGY
+910 YSVSAWKPGY
-920 YLEPMDSVDVNTNK
+920 YLEPMDSVDVNADK
-934 ENTLNI
+934 ETSLNI
-940 AMTEAKNLMIANAIA
+940 AMTEAKNLIVANAIA
-955 PKEGMV
+955 PTEGMV
-961 NYEYQMAVDV
+961 NYEYQMSVDV
-971 FNYTTADKKADGYW
+971 FNYTTADKKAADYT
-985 LKLKRNGEE
+985 LKLKRNGQE
-994 IATAKTVDIAAGE
+994 IATAKTVDIAAGD
-1007 KTTLLLSYTPH
+1007 KATLLLSYTPH
-1018 EVGTDK
+1018 EAGTDK
-1024 ISAELTE
+1024 LTAELTE

-1046 EEEAV
+1046 EEEAI

-1059 LSNAMDAPVNPY
+1059 LSDAKDAPVNPY

-1112 LWIENTADSNENGV
+1112 LWIENTAESNEEGV

-1137 FDDEIKFADG
+1137 FDDVIHFADG

-1158 LFTIDI
+1158 LFTVDI
-1164 PNGFVYEGENI
+1164 PEGFVYTGENI

-1189 SINYE
+1189 SINYV
-1194 VDNNEKTT
+1194 VDNNEIRT
-1202 TFYRSSDNQVEE
+1202 TFYRSSDSSVEG
-1214 KDWSRTYNTTVLYL
+1214 KDWSRVYNTTVLYL
-1228 TAEFKHNLSGTV
+1228 TAEFKYNISGTV
-1240 KNKKDETPIENA
+1240 ANKEDKTPVENA

-1283 YKMTVTAEEY
+1283 YKMTVTADKY
-1293 YDYMIGGISLDKD
+1293 YDYMQTGISSEED
-1306 MVIDIPL
+1306 MVIDVPL
-1313 EAVPSTVISG
+1313 DAVPVSAISG

-1335 SLDGTLIASGKNAI
+1335 SLDGALIAKGKNAV

>member
-70 ATTGIDDSGA
+70 AATGIDDSGA

-117 WVKKGKSGTGYIYFY
+117 WVKKHVGSSYIEFY
-132 TITEE
+132 TIVEE
-137 GGKLKAG
+137 NGKLKAG
-144 KMINVTVPTLNA
+144 KKINVTVPTLNA

-249 ILNDSVMATV
+249 TLNDSVMATV

-309 TPHLPTLAF
+309 TPHVPTLAF

-325 EYESG
+325 EYASG

-408 DLTFA
+408 NMTFA

-427 FEDGIPTDCYNDW
+427 FEDGVPNDCYNDW
-440 STDSYPKDINM
+440 STDSYPKEINM

-486 AARKDDK
+486 AAKKDDK

-523 LSDEVVTKG
+523 LSDEVVVEG
-532 YWNNYYGYKEYTLDN
+532 YWSNYYGYKEFTLDN

-584 SMKDVGTVNT
+584 SMNDVGTVNT
-594 SITAHAKIVSMRDD
+594 PITAHATIVSMRDD
-608 AEEPEEYNL
+608 AEEPEEYTL
-617 GLYVDDILAASIE
+617 GLYVDDILAASIK

-637 KEVELTAQFI
+637 KEVELTAQFT
-647 PHAVGKHNVTFKFIA
+647 PHTTGKHIVTFKFDA
-662 GDYVVV
+662 GYYVEV

-675 ISREISESEK
+675 ISEETSVSEK
-685 AVGNKTGTAYTDG
+685 AVGNRTGTSYTDG
-698 PVYTYEKESQT
+698 PVYPYEKESQT
-709 EIIYKPADI
+709 EIIYKPSDI
-718 DLPVGTK
+718 NLPVGTK
-725 ITKMLFRGFVGYGNL
+725 ITKMLFRGFVGYGSL

-748 NSTDQTKFEENK
+748 NSTDMTKFEENK

-777 FEQGGSA
+777 FEQGGKA
-784 VEPVVQLELN
+784 DEPVVQLELN

-809 FVHKADTYKS
+809 FVHKAGTYKS

-833 HSYNEWGTVK
+833 HSYVEFGSSK

-851 AYFCVATDP
+851 AYFCYAVDP
-860 HTLSGKVTDKTTG
+860 HKMSGKVTDKATG
-873 AALKDAEVT
+873 AALKDAEVI

-910 YGVSARKLGY
+910 YSVSAWKPGY
-920 YLEPMDSVDVNTNK
+920 YLEPMDSVDVTADK
-934 ENTLNI
+934 ETSLNI
-940 AMTEAKNLMIANAIA
+940 AMTEAKNLIMANAIA

-961 NYEYQMAVDV
+961 NNEYQMSVDV
-971 FNYTTADKKADGYW
+971 FNYTTADKKAADYT
-985 LKLKRNGEE
+985 LKLKRNGQE
-994 IATAKTVDIAAGE
+994 IATAKTVDIAAGD
-1007 KTTLLLSYTPH
+1007 KATLLLSYTPH
-1018 EVGTDK
+1018 EAGTDK
-1024 ISAELTE
+1024 ITAELTE

-1046 EEEAV
+1046 EEEAI

-1059 LSNAMDAPVNPY
+1059 LSDAKDAPVNPY

-1112 LWIENTADSNENGV
+1112 LWIENTAESNEEGV

-1137 FDDEIKFADG
+1137 FDDVIHFADG

-1158 LFTIDI
+1158 LFTVDI
-1164 PNGFVYEGENI
+1164 PEGFVYTGENI

-1189 SINYE
+1189 AISYV
-1194 VDNNEKTT
+1194 VDNNEIKT
-1202 TFYRSSDNQVEE
+1202 TFYRSSDSSVEG
-1214 KDWSRTYNTTVLYL
+1214 KDWSRVYNTTVLYL
-1228 TAEFKHNLSGTV
+1228 TAEYKYNISGTV
-1240 KNKKDETPIENA
+1240 ANKEDKTPVENA

-1283 YKMTVTAEEY
+1283 YKMTVTADKY
-1293 YDYMIGGISLDKD
+1293 YDYMQAGISSEED
-1306 MVIDIPL
+1306 MVIDVPL
-1313 EAVPSTVISG
+1313 EAVPVSAISG

-1335 SLDGTLIASGKNAI
+1335 SLDGALIAKGKNAV

>member
-60 EVEYVKYKWE
+60 ETEWVKYKWE

-103 DMLVTPAITGTSSI
+103 DMLVTPAITGTSSV
-117 WVKKGKSGTGYIYFY
+117 WVKKGLGSSYIKFY

-137 GGKLKAG
+137 NGKLKAG
-144 KMINVTVPTLNA
+144 TMINVTVPTLNA

-183 NFSAASAEIDQKTEI
+183 NFSAASAEIEQKTEM

-239 ENFSISLINA
+239 KNFSISLINA
-249 ILNDSVMATV
+249 TLNDSVMATV

-302 DGLKFKI
+302 DALKFKI
-309 TPHLPTLAF
+309 TPHVPTLAF

-361 TAPEGYVLNKAA
+361 TAPKGYVLNKTA

-408 DLTFA
+408 NLTFA

-427 FEDGIPTDCYNDW
+427 FEDGVPNDCYNDW

-523 LSDEVVTKG
+523 LSDEVVAKG
-532 YWNNYYGYKEYTLDN
+532 YWSNYYGYKEYTLDN

-572 TAVDHDVFFTST
+572 TTVDHDVFFTST
-584 SMKDVGTVNT
+584 SMKNEGTVNT
-594 SITAHAKIVSMRDD
+594 PITAHANIVSMRDD
-608 AEEPEEYNL
+608 AEEPEEYTL
-617 GLYVDDILAASIE
+617 GLYVDDILAASIK

-637 KEVELTAQFI
+637 KEVELTAQFT
-647 PHAVGKHNVTFKFIA
+647 PHTTGKHIVTFKFDA
-662 GDYVVV
+662 GYYVEV

-675 ISREISESEK
+675 ISEETSVSEK
-685 AVGNKTGTAYTDG
+685 AVGNRTGTSYTDG
-698 PVYTYEKESQT
+698 PVYTFEKESQT
-709 EIIYKPADI
+709 EIIYKPSDI
-718 DLPVGTK
+718 NLPVGTK
-725 ITKMLFRGFVGYGNL
+725 ITKMLFRGYVGYGSL

-748 NSTDQTKFEENK
+748 NSTDLTKFEENK
-760 VDADST
+760 VDADSA

-777 FEQGGSA
+777 FEEGGKA
-784 VEPVVQLELN
+784 DDPVVQLELN

-809 FVHKADTYKS
+809 FVHKAGTYKS

-833 HSYNEWGTVK
+833 HSYNEWGSMK

-851 AYFCVATDP
+851 AYFCYAVDP
-860 HTLSGKVTDKTTG
+860 HKMSGKVTDKATG
-873 AALKDAEVT
+873 AALKDAEVI

-910 YGVSARKLGY
+910 YSVSAWKPGY
-920 YLEPMDSVDVNTNK
+920 YLEPMDSVDVNADK
-934 ENTLNI
+934 ETVLNI
-940 AMTEAKNLMIANAIA
+940 AMTEAKNLIMANAIA

-961 NYEYQMAVDV
+961 NNEYQMSVDV
-971 FNYTTADKKADGYW
+971 FNYTTADKKAADYT
-985 LKLKRNGEE
+985 LKLKRNGQE
-994 IATAKTVDIAAGE
+994 IATAKTVDIAAGD
-1007 KTTLLLSYTPH
+1007 KATLLLSYTPH

-1024 ISAELTE
+1024 ITAELTE

-1046 EEEAV
+1046 EEEA
-1051 IKKQVGDA
+1051 ITKKQVGDA
-1059 LSNAMDAPVNPY
+1059 LSDAKDAPVNPY

-1112 LWIENTADSNENGV
+1112 LWIENTAESNEEGV

-1137 FDDEIKFADG
+1137 FDDVIHFADG
-1147 IQVGSPTEPAT
+1147 IQVGTPTEPAT
-1158 LFTIDI
+1158 LFTVDI
-1164 PNGFVYEGENI
+1164 PEGFVYTGENI

-1189 SINYE
+1189 AISYV
-1194 VDNNEKTT
+1194 VDNNENKTT
-1202 TFYRSSDNQVEE
+1202 FCRSSEYSVED
-1214 KDWSRTYNTTVLYL
+1214 KDWSRVYNTTVLYL
-1228 TAEFKHNLSGTV
+1228 TAEYKYNISGTV
-1240 KNKKDETPIENA
+1240 ANKEDKTPVENA

-1283 YKMTVTAEEY
+1283 YKMTVTADKY
-1293 YDYMIGGISLDKD
+1293 YDYMQAGISSEED
-1306 MVIDIPL
+1306 MVIDVPL
-1313 EAVPSTVISG
+1313 EAVPVSAISG

-1335 SLDGTLIASGKNAI
+1335 SLDGTLIAKGKNAV

>member
-1 MKKVYFFLSLFLLSL
+1 MKKVCFFLSLFLLSL

-70 ATTGIDDSGA
+70 AATGIDDSGA

-90 YDYDDEPDYKTCK
+90 YDYDDEPEYKTCK
-103 DMLVTPAITGTSSI
+103 DMLVTPAITGTSSV
-117 WVKKGKSGTGYIYFY
+117 WVKKGLGSSYIKFY
-132 TITEE
+132 TIIEE
-137 GGKLKAG
+137 NGKLKAG
-144 KMINVTVPTLNA
+144 TMINVTVPTLNA

-249 ILNDSVMATV
+249 TLNDSVMATV

-309 TPHLPTLAF
+309 TPHVPTLAF

-325 EYESG
+325 EYASG
-330 AVLDFGINK
+330 AVLDFGISK

-408 DLTFA
+408 NMTFA

-427 FEDGIPTDCYNDW
+427 FEDGVPNDCYNDW
-440 STDSYPKDINM
+440 ATDSYPRDINM

-504 RNWTAVRSISTT
+504 RNWTTVRSISTT

-523 LSDEVVTKG
+523 LSDEVVVEG
-532 YWNNYYGYKEYTLDN
+532 YWSNYYGYKEFTLDN

-584 SMKDVGTVNT
+584 SMKDEGTVNT
-594 SITAHAKIVSMRDD
+594 PITAHANIVSMRDD
-608 AEEPEEYNL
+608 AEEPEEYTL
-617 GLYVDDILAASIE
+617 GLYVDDILAASIK

-637 KEVELTAQFI
+637 KEVELTAQFT
-647 PHAVGKHNVTFKFIA
+647 PHTTGKHIVTFKFDA
-662 GDYVVV
+662 GYYVEV

-675 ISREISESEK
+675 ISEETSVSEK
-685 AVGNKTGTAYTDG
+685 AVGNRTGTSYTDG
-698 PVYTYEKESQT
+698 PVYPYEKESQT
-709 EIIYKPADI
+709 EIIYKPSDI
-718 DLPVGTK
+718 NLPVGTK
-725 ITKMLFRGFVGYGNL
+725 ITKMLFRGFVGYGSL

-777 FEQGGSA
+777 FEEGGKA
-784 VEPVVQLELN
+784 DDPVVQLELN

-809 FVHKADTYKS
+809 FVHKAGTYKS
-819 VNFEFDGSITDQAK
+819 VNFEFDGNITDQAK
-833 HSYNEWGTVK
+833 HSYVEFGSSK

-851 AYFCVATDP
+851 AYFCYAVDP
-860 HTLSGKVTDKTTG
+860 HKMSGKVTDKATG
-873 AALKDAEVT
+873 AALKDAEVI

-910 YGVSARKLGY
+910 YSVSAWKPGY
-920 YLEPMDSVDVNTNK
+920 YLEPMDSVDVNADK
-934 ENTLNI
+934 ETSLNI
-940 AMTEAKNLMIANAIA
+940 AMTEAKNLIVANAIA
-955 PKEGMV
+955 PTEGMV
-961 NYEYQMAVDV
+961 NYEYQMSVDV
-971 FNYTTADKKADGYW
+971 FNYTTADKKAADYT
-985 LKLKRNGEE
+985 LKLKRNGQE
-994 IATAKTVDIAAGE
+994 IATAKTVDIAAGD
-1007 KTTLLLSYTPH
+1007 KATLLLSYTPH
-1018 EVGTDK
+1018 EAGTDK
-1024 ISAELTE
+1024 LTAELTE

-1046 EEEAV
+1046 EEEAI

-1059 LSNAMDAPVNPY
+1059 LSDAKDAPVNPY

-1112 LWIENTADSNENGV
+1112 LWIENTAESNEEGV

-1137 FDDEIKFADG
+1137 FDDVIHFADG

-1158 LFTIDI
+1158 LFTVDI
-1164 PNGFVYEGENI
+1164 PEGFVYTGENI

-1189 SINYE
+1189 SINYV
-1194 VDNNEKTT
+1194 VDNNEIRT
-1202 TFYRSSDNQVEE
+1202 TFYRSSDSSVEG
-1214 KDWSRTYNTTVLYL
+1214 KDWSRVYNTTVLYL
-1228 TAEFKHNLSGTV
+1228 TAEFKYNISGTV
-1240 KNKKDETPIENA
+1240 ANKEDKTPVENA

-1283 YKMTVTAEEY
+1283 YKMTVTADKY
-1293 YDYMIGGISLDKD
+1293 YDYMQTGISSEED
-1306 MVIDIPL
+1306 MVIDVPL
-1313 EAVPSTVISG
+1313 EAVPVSAISG

-1335 SLDGTLIASGKNAI
+1335 SLDGALIAKGKNAV

>member
-1 MKKVYFFLSLFLLSL
+1 MKKVCFFLSLFLLSL

-60 EVEYVKYKWE
+60 ETEWVKYKWE

-103 DMLVTPAITGTSSI
+103 DMLVTPAITGTSSV
-117 WVKKGKSGTGYIYFY
+117 WVKKGLGASYIEFY
-132 TITEE
+132 TIVEE
-137 GGKLKAG
+137 NGKLKAG
-144 KMINVTVPTLNA
+144 KKINVTVPTLNA

-183 NFSAASAEIDQKTEI
+183 NFSAASAEIEQKTEM

-249 ILNDSVMATV
+249 TLNDSVMATV

-302 DGLKFKI
+302 DALKFKI
-309 TPHLPTLAF
+309 TPHVPTLAF

-361 TAPEGYVLNKAA
+361 TAPEGYVLNKTA

-408 DLTFA
+408 NLTFA

-427 FEDGIPTDCYNDW
+427 FEDGVPNDCYNDW
-440 STDSYPKDINM
+440 NTDSYPRDINM

-523 LSDEVVTKG
+523 LSDEVVVEG
-532 YWNNYYGYKEYTLDN
+532 YWSNYYGYKEFTLDN

-594 SITAHAKIVSMRDD
+594 PITAHATIVSMRDD
-608 AEEPEEYNL
+608 AEEPEEYTL

-637 KEVELTAQFI
+637 KEVELTAQFT
-647 PHAVGKHNVTFKFIA
+647 PHTTGKHIVTFKFDA

-668 SDPTEIT
+668 SAPTEIT
-675 ISREISESEK
+675 ISEETSVSEK
-685 AVGNKTGTAYTDG
+685 AVGNRTGTSYTDG
-698 PVYTYEKESQT
+698 PVYPYEKESQT
-709 EIIYKPADI
+709 EIIYKPSDI
-718 DLPVGTK
+718 NLPVGTK
-725 ITKMLFRGFVGYGNL
+725 ITKMLFRGFVGYGSL

-777 FEQGGSA
+777 FEEGGKA
-784 VEPVVQLELN
+784 DDPVVQLELN

-809 FVHKADTYKS
+809 FVHKAGTYKS

-833 HSYNEWGTVK
+833 HSYVEFGSSK

-851 AYFCVATDP
+851 AYFCYAVDP
-860 HTLSGKVTDKTTG
+860 HKMSGKVTDKATG
-873 AALKDAEVT
+873 AALKDVEVI

-910 YGVSARKLGY
+910 YSVSAWKPGY
-920 YLEPMDSVDVNTNK
+920 YLEPMDSVDVSADK
-934 ENTLNI
+934 ETSLNI
-940 AMTEAKNLMIANAIA
+940 AMTEAKNLIMANAIA

-961 NYEYQMAVDV
+961 NNEYQISVDV
-971 FNYTTADKKADGYW
+971 FNYTTADKKAADYT
-985 LKLKRNGEE
+985 LKLKRNGQE
-994 IATAKTVDIAAGE
+994 IATAKTVDITAGD
-1007 KTTLLLSYTPH
+1007 KATLLLSYTPH
-1018 EVGTDK
+1018 EAGTDK
-1024 ISAELTE
+1024 LTAELTE

-1059 LSNAMDAPVNPY
+1059 LSDAKDAPLNPY

-1137 FDDEIKFADG
+1137 FDDVIHFADG

-1158 LFTIDI
+1158 LFTVDI
-1164 PNGFVYEGENI
+1164 PEGFVYTGENI

-1189 SINYE
+1189 SINYV
-1194 VDNNEKTT
+1194 VDNNEVRT
-1202 TFYRSSDNQVEE
+1202 TFYRSSDSSVEG
-1214 KDWSRTYNTTVLYL
+1214 KDWSRVYNTTVLYL
-1228 TAEFKHNLSGTV
+1228 TAEYKYNVSGTV
-1240 KNKKDETPIENA
+1240 TNKEDKTPVGNA

-1283 YKMTVTAEEY
+1283 YKMTVTADKY
-1293 YDYMIGGISLDKD
+1293 YDYMQTGISSEED
-1306 MVIDIPL
+1306 MVIDVPL
-1313 EAVPSTVISG
+1313 EAVPVSVISG

-1335 SLDGTLIASGKNAI
+1335 SLDGALIAKGKNAV

>member
-60 EVEYVKYKWE
+60 ETEWVKYKWE

-103 DMLVTPAITGTSSI
+103 DMLVTPAITGTSSV
-117 WVKKGKSGTGYIYFY
+117 WVKKHVGSSYIEFY
-132 TITEE
+132 TIVEE
-137 GGKLKAG
+137 NGKLKAG
-144 KMINVTVPTLNA
+144 KKINVTVPTLNA

-249 ILNDSVMATV
+249 TLNDSVMATV

-273 IDISAEMDVNKFPLE
+273 IDISAKMDVNKFPLE

-302 DGLKFKI
+302 DALKFKI
-309 TPHLPTLAF
+309 TPHVPTLAF

-361 TAPEGYVLNKAA
+361 TAPEGYVLNKTA

-408 DLTFA
+408 NLTFA

-427 FEDGIPTDCYNDW
+427 FEDGVPNDCYNDW
-440 STDSYPKDINM
+440 NTDSYPRDINM

-523 LSDEVVTKG
+523 LSDEVVVEG
-532 YWNNYYGYKEYTLDN
+532 YWSNYYGYKEYTLDN

-584 SMKDVGTVNT
+584 SMKNEGTVNT
-594 SITAHAKIVSMRDD
+594 PITAHANIVSMRDD
-608 AEEPEEYNL
+608 AEEPEEYTL

-637 KEVELTAQFI
+637 KEVELTAQFT
-647 PHAVGKHNVTFKFIA
+647 PHAVGKHNVTFKFDA

-668 SDPTEIT
+668 SAPTEIT
-675 ISREISESEK
+675 ISEETSESEK
-685 AVGNKTGTAYTDG
+685 AVGNRTGTSYTDG
-698 PVYTYEKESQT
+698 PVYPYEKESQT
-709 EIIYKPADI
+709 EIIYKPSDI
-718 DLPVGTK
+718 NLPVGTK
-725 ITKMLFRGFVGYGNL
+725 ITKMLFRGFVGYGSL

-766 SMTKIFDKAVH
+766 SMTRIFDKAVH
-777 FEQGGSA
+777 FEEGGKA
-784 VEPVVQLELN
+784 DDPVVQLELN

-809 FVHKADTYKS
+809 FVHKAGTYKS

-833 HSYNEWGTVK
+833 HSYVEFGSSK

-851 AYFCVATDP
+851 AYFCYAVDP
-860 HTLSGKVTDKTTG
+860 HKMSGKVTDKATG
-873 AALKDAEVT
+873 AALKDVEVI

-910 YGVSARKLGY
+910 YSVSAWKPGY
-920 YLEPMDSVDVNTNK
+920 YLEPMDSVDVSADK
-934 ENTLNI
+934 ETSLNI
-940 AMTEAKNLMIANAIA
+940 AMTEAKNLIMANAIA

-961 NYEYQMAVDV
+961 NNEYQISVDV
-971 FNYTTADKKADGYW
+971 FNYTTADKKAADYT
-985 LKLKRNGEE
+985 LKLKRNGQE
-994 IATAKTVDIAAGE
+994 IATAKTVDITAGD
-1007 KTTLLLSYTPH
+1007 KATLLLSYTPH
-1018 EVGTDK
+1018 EAGTDK
-1024 ISAELTE
+1024 LTAELTE

-1059 LSNAMDAPVNPY
+1059 LSDAKDAPLNPY

-1137 FDDEIKFADG
+1137 FDDVIHFADG

-1158 LFTIDI
+1158 LFTVDI
-1164 PNGFVYEGENI
+1164 PEGFVYTGENI

-1189 SINYE
+1189 SINYV
-1194 VDNNEKTT
+1194 VDNNEVRT
-1202 TFYRSSDNQVEE
+1202 TFYRSSDSSVEG
-1214 KDWSRTYNTTVLYL
+1214 KDWSRVYNTTVLYL
-1228 TAEFKHNLSGTV
+1228 TAEYKYNVSGTV
-1240 KNKKDETPIENA
+1240 TNKEDKTPVGNA

-1283 YKMTVTAEEY
+1283 YKMTVTADKY
-1293 YDYMIGGISLDKD
+1293 YDYMQTGISSEED
-1306 MVIDIPL
+1306 MVIDVPL
-1313 EAVPSTVISG
+1313 EAVPVSVISG

-1335 SLDGTLIASGKNAI
+1335 SLDGALIAKGKNAV

>member
-1 MKKVYFFLSLFLLSL
+1 MKKVCFFLSLFLLSL

-60 EVEYVKYKWE
+60 EVEYVEYKWG
-70 ATTGIDDSGA
+70 AATGIDDSGA

-103 DMLVTPAITGTSSI
+103 DMLVTPAITGTSSV
-117 WVKKGKSGTGYIYFY
+117 WVKKGLGSSYIEFY
-132 TITEE
+132 TIVEE
-137 GGKLKAG
+137 NGKLKAG
-144 KMINVTVPTLNA
+144 KKINVTVPTLNA

-183 NFSAASAEIDQKTEI
+183 NFSAASAEIEQKTEM

-249 ILNDSVMATV
+249 TLNDSVMATV

-288 YQYKIRENLGGSSV
+288 YQYKIRENLGGSFV
-302 DGLKFKI
+302 DALKFKI
-309 TPHLPTLAF
+309 TPHVPTLAF

-330 AVLDFGINK
+330 AVFDFGINK

-408 DLTFA
+408 NLTFA

-427 FEDGIPTDCYNDW
+427 FEDGVPNDCYNDW
-440 STDSYPKDINM
+440 STDSYPKEINM

-486 AARKDDK
+486 AAKKDDK

-523 LSDEVVTKG
+523 LSDEVVVEG
-532 YWNNYYGYKEYTLDN
+532 YWSNYYGYKEFTLDN

-584 SMKDVGTVNT
+584 SMNDVGTVNT
-594 SITAHAKIVSMRDD
+594 PITAHATIVSMRDD
-608 AEEPEEYNL
+608 AEEPEEYTL

-637 KEVELTAQFI
+637 KEVELAAQFI
-647 PHAVGKHNVTFKFIA
+647 PHTTGKHIVTFKFDA
-662 GDYVVV
+662 GYYVEV
-668 SDPTEIT
+668 SAPTEIT
-675 ISREISESEK
+675 ISEETSVSEK
-685 AVGNKTGTAYTDG
+685 AVGNRTGTSYTDG
-698 PVYTYEKESQT
+698 PVYPYEKESQT
-709 EIIYKPADI
+709 EIIYKPSDI
-718 DLPVGTK
+718 NLPVGTK
-725 ITKMLFRGFVGYGNL
+725 ITKMLFRGYVGYGSL

-777 FEQGGSA
+777 FEQGGKA
-784 VEPVVQLELN
+784 DEPVVQLELN

-809 FVHKADTYKS
+809 FVHKAGTYKS
-819 VNFEFDGSITDQAK
+819 VNFEFDGNITDQAK
-833 HSYNEWGTVK
+833 HSYVEFGSSK

-851 AYFCVATDP
+851 AYFCYAVDP
-860 HTLSGKVTDKTTG
+860 HKMSGKVTDKATG
-873 AALKDAEVT
+873 TALKDAEVI
-882 LSNDGVEYYA
+882 LSNAGVEYYA

-910 YGVSARKLGY
+910 YSVSAWKPGY
-920 YLEPMDSVDVNTNK
+920 YLEPMDSVDVSADK
-934 ENTLNI
+934 ETSLNI
-940 AMTEAKNLMIANAIA
+940 AMTEAKNLIMANAIA

-961 NYEYQMAVDV
+961 NYEYQMSVDV
-971 FNYTTADKKADGYW
+971 FNYTTADKKAADYT
-985 LKLKRNGEE
+985 LKLKRNGQE
-994 IATAKTVDIAAGE
+994 IATAKTVDIAAGD
-1007 KTTLLLSYTPH
+1007 KATLLLSYTPH
-1018 EVGTDK
+1018 EAGTDK
-1024 ISAELTE
+1024 ITAELTE

-1046 EEEAV
+1046 EEEA
-1051 IKKQVGDA
+1051 ITKKQVGDA
-1059 LSNAMDAPVNPY
+1059 LSDAKDAPVNSY

-1137 FDDEIKFADG
+1137 FDDVIHFADG

-1158 LFTIDI
+1158 LFTVDI
-1164 PNGFVYEGENI
+1164 PEGFVYTGENI

-1189 SINYE
+1189 AISYV
-1194 VDNNEKTT
+1194 VDNNEIKT
-1202 TFYRSSDNQVEE
+1202 TFYRSSDSSVEE
-1214 KDWSRTYNTTVLYL
+1214 KDWSRVYNTTVLYL
-1228 TAEFKHNLSGTV
+1228 TAEYKYNISGTV
-1240 KNKKDETPIENA
+1240 TNKEDKTPVGNA

-1283 YKMTVTAEEY
+1283 YKMTVTADKY
-1293 YDYMIGGISLDKD
+1293 YDYMQTGISSEED
-1306 MVIDIPL
+1306 MVIDVPL
-1313 EAVPSTVISG
+1313 EAVPVSAISG

-1335 SLDGTLIASGKNAI
+1335 SLDGALIAKGKNAV

>member
-60 EVEYVKYKWE
+60 ETEYVKYKWE
-70 ATTGIDDSGA
+70 AATGIDDSGA

-90 YDYDDEPDYKTCK
+90 YDYDDEPEYKTCK
-103 DMLVTPAITGTSSI
+103 DMLVTPAITGTSSV
-117 WVKKGKSGTGYIYFY
+117 WVKKHVGSSYIEFY
-132 TITEE
+132 TIVEE
-137 GGKLKAG
+137 NGKLKAG
-144 KMINVTVPTLNA
+144 KKINVTVPTLNA

-249 ILNDSVMATV
+249 TLNDSVMATV

-302 DGLKFKI
+302 DALKFKI
-309 TPHLPTLAF
+309 TPHVPTLAF

-361 TAPEGYVLNKAA
+361 TAPEGYVLNKTA

-408 DLTFA
+408 NLTFA

-427 FEDGIPTDCYNDW
+427 FEDGVPNDCYNDW
-440 STDSYPKDINM
+440 NTDSYPRDINM

-523 LSDEVVTKG
+523 LSDEVVVEG
-532 YWNNYYGYKEYTLDN
+532 YWSNYYGYKEFTLDN

-594 SITAHAKIVSMRDD
+594 PITAHATIVSMRDD
-608 AEEPEEYNL
+608 AEEPEEYTL

-637 KEVELTAQFI
+637 KEVELTAQFT
-647 PHAVGKHNVTFKFIA
+647 PHTTGKHIVTFKFDA

-668 SDPTEIT
+668 SAPTEIT
-675 ISREISESEK
+675 ISEETSVSEK
-685 AVGNKTGTAYTDG
+685 AVGNRTGTSYTDG
-698 PVYTYEKESQT
+698 PVYPYEKESQT
-709 EIIYKPADI
+709 EIIYKPSDI
-718 DLPVGTK
+718 NLPVGTK
-725 ITKMLFRGFVGYGNL
+725 ITKMLFRGFVGYGSL

-777 FEQGGSA
+777 FEEGGKA
-784 VEPVVQLELN
+784 DDPVVQLELN

-809 FVHKADTYKS
+809 FVHKAGTYKS

-833 HSYNEWGTVK
+833 HSYVEFGSSK

-851 AYFCVATDP
+851 AYFCYAVDP
-860 HTLSGKVTDKTTG
+860 HKMSGKVTDKATG
-873 AALKDAEVT
+873 AALKDVEVI

-910 YGVSARKLGY
+910 YSVSAWKPGY
-920 YLEPMDSVDVNTNK
+920 YLEPMDSVDVSADK
-934 ENTLNI
+934 ETSLNI
-940 AMTEAKNLMIANAIA
+940 AMTEAKNLIMANAIA

-961 NYEYQMAVDV
+961 NNEYQISVDV
-971 FNYTTADKKADGYW
+971 FNYTTADKKAADYT
-985 LKLKRNGEE
+985 LKLKRNGQE
-994 IATAKTVDIAAGE
+994 IATAKTVDITAGD
-1007 KTTLLLSYTPH
+1007 KATLLLSYTPH
-1018 EVGTDK
+1018 EAGTDK
-1024 ISAELTE
+1024 LTAELTE

-1059 LSNAMDAPVNPY
+1059 LSDAKDAPLNPY

-1137 FDDEIKFADG
+1137 FDDVIHFADG

-1158 LFTIDI
+1158 LFTVDI
-1164 PNGFVYEGENI
+1164 PEGFVYTGENI

-1189 SINYE
+1189 SINYV
-1194 VDNNEKTT
+1194 VDNNEVRT
-1202 TFYRSSDNQVEE
+1202 TFYRSSDSSVEG
-1214 KDWSRTYNTTVLYL
+1214 KDWSRVYNTTVLYL
-1228 TAEFKHNLSGTV
+1228 TAEYKYNVSGTV
-1240 KNKKDETPIENA
+1240 TNKEDKTPVGNA

-1283 YKMTVTAEEY
+1283 YKMTVTADKY
-1293 YDYMIGGISLDKD
+1293 YDYMQTGISSEED
-1306 MVIDIPL
+1306 MVIDVPL
-1313 EAVPSTVISG
+1313 EAVPVSVISG

-1335 SLDGTLIASGKNAI
+1335 SLDGALIAKGKNAV

>member
-1 MKKVYFFLSLFLLSL
+1 M
-16 VSYTAGAK
+16 
-24 TVSPYSLDFD
+24 
-34 DPLETADHNFAPVGW
+34 E
-49 GHIVD
+49 
-54 YYAAYG
+54 
-60 EVEYVKYKWE
+60 YKWG
-70 ATTGIDDSGA
+70 AATGIDDSGA

-117 WVKKGKSGTGYIYFY
+117 WVKKGLGSSYIKFY

-137 GGKLKAG
+137 NGKLKAG
-144 KMINVTVPTLNA
+144 TMINVTVPTLNA

-183 NFSAASAEIDQKTEI
+183 NFSAASAEIEQKTEM

-249 ILNDSVMATV
+249 TLNDSVMATV

-309 TPHLPTLAF
+309 TPHVPTLAF

-325 EYESG
+325 EYASG
-330 AVLDFGINK
+330 AVLDFGISK

-361 TAPEGYVLNKAA
+361 TAPKGYVLNKTA

-427 FEDGIPTDCYNDW
+427 FEDGVPNDCYNDW
-440 STDSYPKDINM
+440 NTDSYPRDINM

-523 LSDEVVTKG
+523 LSDEVVVEG
-532 YWNNYYGYKEYTLDN
+532 YWSNYYGYKEYTLDN

-584 SMKDVGTVNT
+584 SMKNEGTVNT
-594 SITAHAKIVSMRDD
+594 PITAHANIVSMRDD
-608 AEEPEEYNL
+608 AEEPEEYTL
-617 GLYVDDILAASIE
+617 GLAASIE

-637 KEVELTAQFI
+637 KEVELTAQFT
-647 PHAVGKHNVTFKFIA
+647 PHAVGKHNVTFKFDA
-662 GDYVVV
+662 GYYVEV
-668 SDPTEIT
+668 SGPTEIT
-675 ISREISESEK
+675 ISEETSESEK
-685 AVGNKTGTAYTDG
+685 AVGNRTGTSYTDG

-709 EIIYKPADI
+709 EIIYKPSDI
-718 DLPVGTK
+718 NLPVGTK
-725 ITKMLFRGFVGYGNL
+725 ITKMRFRGYVGYGSL

-748 NSTDQTKFEENK
+748 NSTDLTKFEENK
-760 VDADST
+760 VDADSA

-777 FEQGGSA
+777 FEEGGKA
-784 VEPVVQLELN
+784 DDPVVQLELN

-809 FVHKADTYKS
+809 FVHKAGTYKS
-819 VNFEFDGSITDQAK
+819 VNFEFDGNITDQAK
-833 HSYNEWGTVK
+833 HSYVEFGSSK

-851 AYFCVATDP
+851 AYFCYAVDP
-860 HTLSGKVTDKTTG
+860 HKMSGKVTDKATG
-873 AALKDAEVT
+873 AALKDAEVI

-902 TIFKYDRK
+902 MIFKYDRK
-910 YGVSARKLGY
+910 YSVSAWKPGY
-920 YLEPMDSVDVNTNK
+920 YLEPMDSVDVNADK
-934 ENTLNI
+934 ETALNI
-940 AMTEAKNLMIANAIA
+940 AMTEAKNLIMANAIA

-961 NYEYQMAVDV
+961 NNEYQMSVDV
-971 FNYTTADKKADGYW
+971 FNYTTADKKAADYT
-985 LKLKRNGEE
+985 LKLKRNGQE
-994 IATAKTVDIAAGE
+994 IATAKTVDIAAGD
-1007 KTTLLLSYTPH
+1007 KATLLLSYTPH

-1024 ISAELTE
+1024 ITAELTE

-1046 EEEAV
+1046 EEEA
-1051 IKKQVGDA
+1051 ITKKQVGDA
-1059 LSNAMDAPVNPY
+1059 LSDAKDAPVNPY

-1112 LWIENTADSNENGV
+1112 LWIENTAESNEEGV

-1137 FDDEIKFADG
+1137 FDDVIHFADG

-1158 LFTIDI
+1158 LFTVDI
-1164 PNGFVYEGENI
+1164 PEGFVYTGENI

-1189 SINYE
+1189 AISYV
-1194 VDNNEKTT
+1194 VDNNEIKT
-1202 TFYRSSDNQVEE
+1202 TFYRSSDSSVEG
-1214 KDWSRTYNTTVLYL
+1214 KDWSRVYNTTVLYL
-1228 TAEFKHNLSGTV
+1228 TAEYKYNISGTV
-1240 KNKKDETPIENA
+1240 ANKEDKTPVENA

-1283 YKMTVTAEEY
+1283 YKMTVTADKY
-1293 YDYMIGGISLDKD
+1293 YDYMQAGISSEED
-1306 MVIDIPL
+1306 MVIDVPL
-1313 EAVPSTVISG
+1313 EAVPVSAISG

-1335 SLDGTLIASGKNAI
+1335 SLDGALIAKGKNAV

>member
-1 MKKVYFFLSLFLLSL
+1 MKKVCFFLSLFLLSL

-90 YDYDDEPDYKTCK
+90 YDDDDEPDYKTCK
-103 DMLVTPAITGTSSI
+103 DMLVTPAITGTSSV
-117 WVKKGKSGTGYIYFY
+117 WVKKGLGSSYIEFY
-132 TITEE
+132 TIVEE
-137 GGKLKAG
+137 NGKLKAG
-144 KMINVTVPTLNA
+144 KVINVTVPTLNA

-239 ENFSISLINA
+239 EKFSISLINA
-249 ILNDSVMATV
+249 TLNDSVMATV

-309 TPHLPTLAF
+309 TPHVPTLAF

-325 EYESG
+325 EYASG
-330 AVLDFGINK
+330 AVLDFGISK

-361 TAPEGYVLNKAA
+361 TAPEGYVLNKTA

-408 DLTFA
+408 NLTFA

-427 FEDGIPTDCYNDW
+427 FEDGVPNDCYNDW
-440 STDSYPKDINM
+440 STDSYPKEINM

-523 LSDEVVTKG
+523 LSDEVVAKG
-532 YWNNYYGYKEYTLDN
+532 YWSNYYGYKEYTLDN

-584 SMKDVGTVNT
+584 SMNDVGTVNT
-594 SITAHAKIVSMRDD
+594 PITAHATIVSMRDD
-608 AEEPEEYNL
+608 AEEPEEYTL

-637 KEVELTAQFI
+637 KEVELAAQFI
-647 PHAVGKHNVTFKFIA
+647 PHTTGKHIVTFKFDA
-662 GDYVVV
+662 GYYVEV
-668 SDPTEIT
+668 SAPTEIT
-675 ISREISESEK
+675 ISEETSVSEK
-685 AVGNKTGTAYTDG
+685 AVGNRTGTSYTDG
-698 PVYTYEKESQT
+698 PVYPYEKESQT
-709 EIIYKPADI
+709 EIIYKPSDI
-718 DLPVGTK
+718 NLPVGTK
-725 ITKMLFRGFVGYGNL
+725 ITKMLFRGYVGYGSL

-777 FEQGGSA
+777 FEQGGKA
-784 VEPVVQLELN
+784 DEPVVQLELN

-809 FVHKADTYKS
+809 FVHKAGTYKS
-819 VNFEFDGSITDQAK
+819 VNFEFDGNITDQAK
-833 HSYNEWGTVK
+833 HSYVEFGSSK

-851 AYFCVATDP
+851 AYFCYAVDP
-860 HTLSGKVTDKTTG
+860 HKLSGKVTDKATG
-873 AALKDAEVT
+873 AALKDAEVI

-910 YGVSARKLGY
+910 YSVSAWKPGY
-920 YLEPMDSVDVNTNK
+920 YLEPMDSVDVNADK
-934 ENTLNI
+934 ETALNI
-940 AMTEAKNLMIANAIA
+940 AMTEAKNLIMAKAIA

-961 NYEYQMAVDV
+961 NNEYQMSVDV
-971 FNYTTADKKADGYW
+971 FNYTTADKKAADYT
-985 LKLKRNGEE
+985 LKLKRNGQE
-994 IATAKTVDIAAGE
+994 IATAKTVDIAAGD
-1007 KTTLLLSYTPH
+1007 KATLLLSYTPH
-1018 EVGTDK
+1018 EAGTDK
-1024 ISAELTE
+1024 ITAELTE

-1046 EEEAV
+1046 EEEAI

-1059 LSNAMDAPVNPY
+1059 LSDAKDAPVNPY

-1112 LWIENTADSNENGV
+1112 LWIENTAESNEEGV

-1137 FDDEIKFADG
+1137 FDDVIHFADG

-1158 LFTIDI
+1158 LFTVDI
-1164 PNGFVYEGENI
+1164 PEGFVYTGENI

-1189 SINYE
+1189 SINYV
-1194 VDNNEKTT
+1194 VDNNEIRT
-1202 TFYRSSDNQVEE
+1202 TFYRSSDSSVEG
-1214 KDWSRTYNTTVLYL
+1214 KDWSRVYNTTVLYL
-1228 TAEFKHNLSGTV
+1228 TAEYKYNVSGTV
-1240 KNKKDETPIENA
+1240 TNKEDKTPVGNA

-1283 YKMTVTAEEY
+1283 YKMTVTADKY
-1293 YDYMIGGISLDKD
+1293 YDYMQAGISSEED
-1306 MVIDIPL
+1306 MVIDVPL
-1313 EAVPSTVISG
+1313 EAVPVSAISG

-1335 SLDGTLIASGKNAI
+1335 SLDGVLIAKGKNAV

>member
-54 YYAAYG
+54 NYSAYG
-60 EVEYVKYKWE
+60 ETEWVKYKWE

-103 DMLVTPAITGTSSI
+103 DMLVTPAITGTSSV
-117 WVKKGKSGTGYIYFY
+117 WVKKGLGASYIEFY
-132 TITEE
+132 TIVEE
-137 GGKLKAG
+137 NGKLKAG
-144 KMINVTVPTLNA
+144 KKINVTVPTLNA

-183 NFSAASAEIDQKTEI
+183 NFSAASAEIEQKTEM

-249 ILNDSVMATV
+249 TLNDSVMATV

-302 DGLKFKI
+302 DALKFKI
-309 TPHLPTLAF
+309 TPHVPTLAF

-361 TAPEGYVLNKAA
+361 TAPEGYVLNKTA

-408 DLTFA
+408 NLTFA

-427 FEDGIPTDCYNDW
+427 FEDGVPNDCYNDW
-440 STDSYPKDINM
+440 NTDSYPRDINM

-523 LSDEVVTKG
+523 LSDEVVVEG
-532 YWNNYYGYKEYTLDN
+532 YWSNYYGYKEFTLDN

-594 SITAHAKIVSMRDD
+594 PITAHATIVSMRDD
-608 AEEPEEYNL
+608 AEEPEEYTL

-637 KEVELTAQFI
+637 KEVELTAQFT
-647 PHAVGKHNVTFKFIA
+647 PHTTGKHIVTFKFDA

-668 SDPTEIT
+668 SAPTEIT
-675 ISREISESEK
+675 ISEETSVSEK
-685 AVGNKTGTAYTDG
+685 AVGNRTGTSYTDG
-698 PVYTYEKESQT
+698 PVYPYEKESQT
-709 EIIYKPADI
+709 EIIYKPSDI
-718 DLPVGTK
+718 NLPVGTK
-725 ITKMLFRGFVGYGNL
+725 ITKMLFRGFVGYGSL

-777 FEQGGSA
+777 FEEGGKA
-784 VEPVVQLELN
+784 DDPVVQLELN

-809 FVHKADTYKS
+809 FVHKAGTYKS

-833 HSYNEWGTVK
+833 HSYVEFGSSK

-851 AYFCVATDP
+851 AYFCYAVDP
-860 HTLSGKVTDKTTG
+860 HKMSGKVTDKATG
-873 AALKDAEVT
+873 AALKDVEVI

-910 YGVSARKLGY
+910 YSVSAWKPGY
-920 YLEPMDSVDVNTNK
+920 YLEPMDSVDVSADK
-934 ENTLNI
+934 ETSLNI
-940 AMTEAKNLMIANAIA
+940 AMTEAKNLIMANAIA

-961 NYEYQMAVDV
+961 NNEYQISVDV
-971 FNYTTADKKADGYW
+971 FNYTTADKKAADYT
-985 LKLKRNGEE
+985 LKLKRNGQE
-994 IATAKTVDIAAGE
+994 IATAKTVDITAGD
-1007 KTTLLLSYTPH
+1007 KATLLLSYTPH
-1018 EVGTDK
+1018 EAGTDK
-1024 ISAELTE
+1024 LTAELTE

-1059 LSNAMDAPVNPY
+1059 LSDAKDAPLNPY

-1137 FDDEIKFADG
+1137 FDDVIHFADG

-1158 LFTIDI
+1158 LFTVDI
-1164 PNGFVYEGENI
+1164 PEGFVYTGENI

-1189 SINYE
+1189 SINYV
-1194 VDNNEKTT
+1194 VDNNEIRT
-1202 TFYRSSDNQVEE
+1202 TFYRSSDSSVEE
-1214 KDWSRTYNTTVLYL
+1214 KDWSRVYNTTVLYL
-1228 TAEFKHNLSGTV
+1228 TAEFKYNISGTV
-1240 KNKKDETPIENA
+1240 TNKEDKTPVGNA

-1283 YKMTVTAEEY
+1283 YKMTVTADKY
-1293 YDYMIGGISLDKD
+1293 YDYMQTGISSEED
-1306 MVIDIPL
+1306 MVIDVPL
-1313 EAVPSTVISG
+1313 EAVPVSAISG

-1335 SLDGTLIASGKNAI
+1335 SLDGVLIAKGKNAV

>member
-1 MKKVYFFLSLFLLSL
+1 MKKVCFFLSLFLLSL

-60 EVEYVKYKWE
+60 ETEWVKYKWE

-103 DMLVTPAITGTSSI
+103 DMLVTPAITGTSSV
-117 WVKKGKSGTGYIYFY
+117 WVKKGLGASYIEFY
-132 TITEE
+132 TIVEE
-137 GGKLKAG
+137 NGKLKAG
-144 KMINVTVPTLNA
+144 KKINVTVPTLNA

-183 NFSAASAEIDQKTEI
+183 NFSAASAEIEQKTEM

-249 ILNDSVMATV
+249 TLNDSVMATV

-302 DGLKFKI
+302 DALKFKI
-309 TPHLPTLAF
+309 TPHVPTLAF

-330 AVLDFGINK
+330 AVLDFGISK

-361 TAPEGYVLNKAA
+361 TAPKGYLLNKTA

-408 DLTFA
+408 NLTFA

-427 FEDGIPTDCYNDW
+427 FEDGVPNDCYNDW
-440 STDSYPKDINM
+440 STDSYPKEINM

-486 AARKDDK
+486 AAKKDDK

-523 LSDEVVTKG
+523 LSDEVVVEG
-532 YWNNYYGYKEYTLDN
+532 YWSNYYGYKEFTLDN

-594 SITAHAKIVSMRDD
+594 PITAHANIVSMRDD
-608 AEEPEEYNL
+608 AEEPEEYTL

-637 KEVELTAQFI
+637 KEVELAAQFI
-647 PHAVGKHNVTFKFIA
+647 PHTTGKHIVTFKFDA

-668 SDPTEIT
+668 SAPTEIT
-675 ISREISESEK
+675 ISEETSVSEK
-685 AVGNKTGTAYTDG
+685 AVGNRTGTSYTDG
-698 PVYTYEKESQT
+698 PVYPYEKESQT
-709 EIIYKPADI
+709 EIIYKPSDI
-718 DLPVGTK
+718 NLPVGTK
-725 ITKMLFRGFVGYGNL
+725 ITKMLFRGFVGYGSL

-777 FEQGGSA
+777 FEEGGKA
-784 VEPVVQLELN
+784 DDPVVQLELN

-809 FVHKADTYKS
+809 FVHKAGTYKS

-833 HSYNEWGTVK
+833 HSYVEFGSSK
-843 NEFIKLPV
+843 NDFIKLPV
-851 AYFCVATDP
+851 AYFCYAVDP
-860 HTLSGKVTDKTTG
+860 HKMSGKVTDKATG
-873 AALKDAEVT
+873 AALKDVEVI

-910 YGVSARKLGY
+910 YSVSAWKPGY
-920 YLEPMDSVDVNTNK
+920 YLEPMDSVDVSADK
-934 ENTLNI
+934 ETSLNI
-940 AMTEAKNLMIANAIA
+940 AMTEAKNLIMANAIA

-961 NYEYQMAVDV
+961 NNEYQISVDV
-971 FNYTTADKKADGYW
+971 FNYTTADKKAADYT
-985 LKLKRNGEE
+985 LKLKRNGQE
-994 IATAKTVDIAAGE
+994 IATAKTVDITAGD
-1007 KTTLLLSYTPH
+1007 KATLLLSYTPH
-1018 EVGTDK
+1018 EAGTDK
-1024 ISAELTE
+1024 LTAELTE

-1059 LSNAMDAPVNPY
+1059 LSDAKDAPVNSY

-1112 LWIENTADSNENGV
+1112 LWIENTAESNENGV

-1158 LFTIDI
+1158 LFTVDI
-1164 PNGFVYEGENI
+1164 PEGFVYTGENI

-1182 VLSSGST
+1182 VLSNGST
-1189 SINYE
+1189 SINYV
-1194 VDNNEKTT
+1194 VDNNEIRT
-1202 TFYRSSDNQVEE
+1202 TFYRSSDSSVEE
-1214 KDWSRTYNTTVLYL
+1214 KDWSRVYNTTVLYL
-1228 TAEFKHNLSGTV
+1228 TAEFKYNISGTV
-1240 KNKKDETPIENA
+1240 TNKEDKTPVGNA

-1283 YKMTVTAEEY
+1283 YKMTVTADKY
-1293 YDYMIGGISLDKD
+1293 YDYMQTGISSEED
-1306 MVIDIPL
+1306 MVIDVPL
-1313 EAVPSTVISG
+1313 EAVPVSAISG

-1335 SLDGTLIASGKNAI
+1335 SLDGALIAKGKNAV

>member
-1 MKKVYFFLSLFLLSL
+1 MKKVCFFLSLFLLSL

-70 ATTGIDDSGA
+70 ATTGIDDSGT

-103 DMLVTPAITGTSSI
+103 DMLVTPAITGTSSV
-117 WVKKGKSGTGYIYFY
+117 WVKKGLGSSYIEFY
-132 TITEE
+132 TIVEE
-137 GGKLKAG
+137 NGKLKAG
-144 KMINVTVPTLNA
+144 KKINVTVPTLNA

-183 NFSAASAEIDQKTEI
+183 NFSAASAEIEQKTEM

-249 ILNDSVMATV
+249 TLNDSVMATV

-309 TPHLPTLAF
+309 TPHVPTLAF

-325 EYESG
+325 EYASG
-330 AVLDFGINK
+330 AVLDFGISK

-361 TAPEGYVLNKAA
+361 TAPKGYVLNKTA

-427 FEDGIPTDCYNDW
+427 FEDGVPNDCYNDW
-440 STDSYPKDINM
+440 NTDSYPRDINM

-523 LSDEVVTKG
+523 LSDEVVVEG
-532 YWNNYYGYKEYTLDN
+532 YWSNYYGYKEYTLDN

-584 SMKDVGTVNT
+584 SMKNEGTVNT
-594 SITAHAKIVSMRDD
+594 PITAHANIVSMRDD
-608 AEEPEEYNL
+608 AEEPEEYTL

-637 KEVELTAQFI
+637 KEVELTAQFT
-647 PHAVGKHNVTFKFIA
+647 PHAVGKHNVTFKFDA

-668 SDPTEIT
+668 SAPTEIT
-675 ISREISESEK
+675 ISEETSVSEK
-685 AVGNKTGTAYTDG
+685 AVGNRTGTSYTDG
-698 PVYTYEKESQT
+698 PVYPYEKESQT
-709 EIIYKPADI
+709 EIIYKPSDI
-718 DLPVGTK
+718 NLPVGTK
-725 ITKMLFRGFVGYGNL
+725 ITKMLFRGFVGYGSL

-777 FEQGGSA
+777 FEEGGKA
-784 VEPVVQLELN
+784 DDPVVQLELN

-809 FVHKADTYKS
+809 FVHKAGTYKS

-851 AYFCVATDP
+851 AYFCYAVDP
-860 HTLSGKVTDKTTG
+860 HKLSGKVTDKATG
-873 AALKDAEVT
+873 AALKDAEVI
-882 LSNDGVEYYA
+882 LSNAGVEYYA

-910 YGVSARKLGY
+910 YSVSAWKLGY
-920 YLEPMDSVDVNTNK
+920 YLEPMDSVDVTADK
-934 ENTLNI
+934 ETSLNI
-940 AMTEAKNLMIANAIA
+940 AMTEAKNLIMANAIA

-961 NYEYQMAVDV
+961 NYEYQMSVDV
-971 FNYTTADKKADGYW
+971 FNYTTADKKAADYT
-985 LKLKRNGEE
+985 LKLKRNGQE
-994 IATAKTVDIAAGE
+994 IATAKTVDIAAGD
-1007 KTTLLLSYTPH
+1007 KATLLLSYTPH
-1018 EVGTDK
+1018 EAGTDK
-1024 ISAELTE
+1024 IIAELTE

-1059 LSNAMDAPVNPY
+1059 LSDAKDAPVNSY

-1126 ALGDTTKMQLI
+1126 VLGDTTKMQLI
-1137 FDDEIKFADG
+1137 FDDVIHFADG

-1158 LFTIDI
+1158 LFTVDI
-1164 PNGFVYEGENI
+1164 PEGFVYTGENI

-1189 SINYE
+1189 AISYV
-1194 VDNNEKTT
+1194 VDNNENKT
-1202 TFYRSSDNQVEE
+1202 TFYRSSDSSVEG
-1214 KDWSRTYNTTVLYL
+1214 KDWSRVYNTTVLYL
-1228 TAEFKHNLSGTV
+1228 TAEFKYNISGTV
-1240 KNKKDETPIENA
+1240 ANKEDKTPVGNA

-1283 YKMTVTAEEY
+1283 YKMTVTADKY
-1293 YDYMIGGISLDKD
+1293 YDYMQAGISSEEDI
-1306 MVIDIPL
+1306 VIDVPL
-1313 EAVPSTVISG
+1313 EAVPVSAISG

-1335 SLDGTLIASGKNAI
+1335 SLDGALIAKGKNAV

>member
-60 EVEYVKYKWE
+60 ETEWVKYKWE

-90 YDYDDEPDYKTCK
+90 YDYNDEPDNKTCK

-117 WVKKGKSGTGYIYFY
+117 WVKKGLGLSYIKFY

-137 GGKLKAG
+137 NGKLKAG
-144 KMINVTVPTLNA
+144 TMINVTVPTLNA

-183 NFSAASAEIDQKTEI
+183 NFSAASAEIEQKTEI

-239 ENFSISLINA
+239 KNFSISLINA
-249 ILNDSVMATV
+249 TLNDSVMATV

-302 DGLKFKI
+302 DALKFKI
-309 TPHLPTLAF
+309 TPHVPTLAF

-361 TAPEGYVLNKAA
+361 TAPEGYVLNKTA

-408 DLTFA
+408 NLTFA

-427 FEDGIPTDCYNDW
+427 FEDGVPNDCYNDW
-440 STDSYPKDINM
+440 ATDSYPRDINM

-504 RNWTAVRSISTT
+504 RNWTTVRSISTT

-523 LSDEVVTKG
+523 LSDEVVAKG
-532 YWNNYYGYKEYTLDN
+532 YWSNYYGYKEYTLDN

-584 SMKDVGTVNT
+584 SMKNEGTVNT
-594 SITAHAKIVSMRDD
+594 PITAHANIVSMRDD
-608 AEEPEEYNL
+608 AEEPEEYTL
-617 GLYVDDILAASIE
+617 GLYVDDILAASIK

-637 KEVELTAQFI
+637 KEVELTAQFT
-647 PHAVGKHNVTFKFIA
+647 PHTTGKHIVTFKFDA
-662 GDYVVV
+662 GYYVEV

-675 ISREISESEK
+675 ISEETSVSEK
-685 AVGNKTGTAYTDG
+685 AVGNRTGTSYTDG
-698 PVYTYEKESQT
+698 PVYTFEKESQT
-709 EIIYKPADI
+709 EIIYKPSDI
-718 DLPVGTK
+718 NLPVGTK
-725 ITKMLFRGFVGYGNL
+725 ITKMLFRGFVGYGSL

-748 NSTDQTKFEENK
+748 NSTDLTKFEENK
-760 VDADST
+760 VDADSA
-766 SMTKIFDKAVH
+766 SMTRIFDKAVH
-777 FEQGGSA
+777 FEEGGKA
-784 VEPVVQLELN
+784 DDPVVQLELN

-809 FVHKADTYKS
+809 FVHKAGTYKS

-833 HSYNEWGTVK
+833 HSYNEWGSMK

-851 AYFCVATDP
+851 AYFCYAVDP
-860 HTLSGKVTDKTTG
+860 HKMSGKVTDKATG
-873 AALKDAEVT
+873 AALKDAEVI

-910 YGVSARKLGY
+910 YSVSAWKPGY
-920 YLEPMDSVDVNTNK
+920 YLEPMDSVDVSADK
-934 ENTLNI
+934 ETALNI
-940 AMTEAKNLMIANAIA
+940 AMTEAKNLIMANAIA

-961 NYEYQMAVDV
+961 NNEYQMSVDV
-971 FNYTTADKKADGYW
+971 FNYTTADKKAADYT
-985 LKLKRNGEE
+985 LKLKRNGQE
-994 IATAKTVDIAAGE
+994 IATAKTVDIAAGD
-1007 KTTLLLSYTPH
+1007 KATLLLSYTPH
-1018 EVGTDK
+1018 EAGTDK
-1024 ISAELTE
+1024 LTAELTE

-1046 EEEAV
+1046 EEEA
-1051 IKKQVGDA
+1051 ITKKQVGDA
-1059 LSNAMDAPVNPY
+1059 LSDAKDAPVNPY

-1112 LWIENTADSNENGV
+1112 LWIENTADSNEEGV

-1137 FDDEIKFADG
+1137 FDDVIHFADG

-1158 LFTIDI
+1158 LFTVDI
-1164 PNGFVYEGENI
+1164 PEGFVYTGENI

-1182 VLSSGST
+1182 VLSNGST
-1189 SINYE
+1189 AISYV
-1194 VDNNEKTT
+1194 VDNNENKTT
-1202 TFYRSSDNQVEE
+1202 FCRSSEYSVEG
-1214 KDWSRTYNTTVLYL
+1214 KDWSRVYNTTVLYL
-1228 TAEFKHNLSGTV
+1228 TAEYKYNISGTV
-1240 KNKKDETPIENA
+1240 ANKEDKTPVENA

-1283 YKMTVTAEEY
+1283 YKMTVTADKY
-1293 YDYMIGGISLDKD
+1293 YDYMQTGISSEED
-1306 MVIDIPL
+1306 MVIDVPL
-1313 EAVPSTVISG
+1313 EAVPVSAISG

-1335 SLDGTLIASGKNAI
+1335 SLDGTLIAKGKNAV

>member
-60 EVEYVKYKWE
+60 EVEYVEYKWG
-70 ATTGIDDSGA
+70 AATGIDDSGA

-117 WVKKGKSGTGYIYFY
+117 WVKKGLGSSYIKFY

-137 GGKLKAG
+137 NGKLKAG
-144 KMINVTVPTLNA
+144 TMINVTVPTLNA

-183 NFSAASAEIDQKTEI
+183 NFSAASAEIEQKTEM

-249 ILNDSVMATV
+249 TLNDSVMATV

-309 TPHLPTLAF
+309 TPHVPTLAF

-325 EYESG
+325 EYASG
-330 AVLDFGINK
+330 AVLDFGISK

-361 TAPEGYVLNKAA
+361 TAPKGYVLNKTA

-427 FEDGIPTDCYNDW
+427 FEDGVPNDCYNDW
-440 STDSYPKDINM
+440 NTDSYPRDINM

-523 LSDEVVTKG
+523 LSDEVVVEG
-532 YWNNYYGYKEYTLDN
+532 YWSNYYGYKEYTLDN

-584 SMKDVGTVNT
+584 SMNDVGTVNT
-594 SITAHAKIVSMRDD
+594 PITAHATIVSMRDD
-608 AEEPEEYNL
+608 AEEPEEYTL

-637 KEVELTAQFI
+637 KEVELAAQFI
-647 PHAVGKHNVTFKFIA
+647 PHTTGKHIVTFKFDA

-668 SDPTEIT
+668 SAPTEIT
-675 ISREISESEK
+675 ISEETSVSEK
-685 AVGNKTGTAYTDG
+685 AVGNRTGTSYTDG
-698 PVYTYEKESQT
+698 PVYPYEKESQT
-709 EIIYKPADI
+709 EIIYKPSDI
-718 DLPVGTK
+718 NLPVGTK
-725 ITKMLFRGFVGYGNL
+725 ITKMLFRGFVGYGSL

-760 VDADST
+760 VDADSA

-777 FEQGGSA
+777 FEQGGKA
-784 VEPVVQLELN
+784 DEPVVQLELN

-809 FVHKADTYKS
+809 FVHKAGTYKS
-819 VNFEFDGSITDQAK
+819 VNFEFDGNITDQAK
-833 HSYNEWGTVK
+833 HSYVEFGSSK

-851 AYFCVATDP
+851 AYFCYAVDP
-860 HTLSGKVTDKTTG
+860 HKMSGKVTDKATG
-873 AALKDAEVT
+873 AALKDAEVI

-910 YGVSARKLGY
+910 YSVSAWKPGY
-920 YLEPMDSVDVNTNK
+920 YLEPMDSVDVNADK
-934 ENTLNI
+934 ETALNI
-940 AMTEAKNLMIANAIA
+940 AMTEAKNLIMANAIA

-961 NYEYQMAVDV
+961 NNEYQMSVDV
-971 FNYTTADKKADGYW
+971 FNYTTADKKAADYT
-985 LKLKRNGEE
+985 LKLKRNGQE
-994 IATAKTVDIAAGE
+994 IATAKTVDIAAGD
-1007 KTTLLLSYTPH
+1007 KATLLLSYTPH
-1018 EVGTDK
+1018 EAGTDK
-1024 ISAELTE
+1024 LTAELTE

-1046 EEEAV
+1046 EEEA
-1051 IKKQVGDA
+1051 ITKKQVGDA
-1059 LSNAMDAPVNPY
+1059 LSDAKDAPVNPY

-1112 LWIENTADSNENGV
+1112 LWIENTAESNEEGV

-1137 FDDEIKFADG
+1137 FDDVIHFADG

-1158 LFTIDI
+1158 LFTVDI
-1164 PNGFVYEGENI
+1164 PEGFVYTGENI

-1182 VLSSGST
+1182 VLSNGST
-1189 SINYE
+1189 SINYV
-1194 VDNNEKTT
+1194 VDNNEIRT
-1202 TFYRSSDNQVEE
+1202 TFYRSSDSSVEG
-1214 KDWSRTYNTTVLYL
+1214 KDWSRVYNTTVLYL
-1228 TAEFKHNLSGTV
+1228 TAEYKYNISGTV
-1240 KNKKDETPIENA
+1240 ANKEDKTPVGNA

-1283 YKMTVTAEEY
+1283 YKMTVTADKY
-1293 YDYMIGGISLDKD
+1293 YDYMQTGISSEED
-1306 MVIDIPL
+1306 MVIDVPL
-1313 EAVPSTVISG
+1313 EAVPVSAISG

-1335 SLDGTLIASGKNAI
+1335 SLDGALIAKGKNAV

>member
-60 EVEYVKYKWE
+60 EVEYVEYKWG
-70 ATTGIDDSGA
+70 AATGIDDSGA

-103 DMLVTPAITGTSSI
+103 DMLVTPAITGTSSV
-117 WVKKGKSGTGYIYFY
+117 WVKKGLGSSYIEFY
-132 TITEE
+132 TIVEE
-137 GGKLKAG
+137 NGKLKAG
-144 KMINVTVPTLNA
+144 KKINVTVPTLNA

-183 NFSAASAEIDQKTEI
+183 NFSAASAEIEQKTEM

-249 ILNDSVMATV
+249 TLNDSVMATV

-309 TPHLPTLAF
+309 TPHVPTLAF

-325 EYESG
+325 EYASG
-330 AVLDFGINK
+330 AVLDFGISK

-361 TAPEGYVLNKAA
+361 IAPEGYVLNKTA

-408 DLTFA
+408 NLTFA

-427 FEDGIPTDCYNDW
+427 FEDGVPNDCYNDW
-440 STDSYPKDINM
+440 STDSYPKEINM

-504 RNWTAVRSISTT
+504 RNWTALRSISTT

-523 LSDEVVTKG
+523 LSDEVVVEG
-532 YWNNYYGYKEYTLDN
+532 YWSNYYGYKEFTLDN

-584 SMKDVGTVNT
+584 SMNDVGTVNT
-594 SITAHAKIVSMRDD
+594 PITAHATIVSMRDD
-608 AEEPEEYNL
+608 AEEPEEYTL
-617 GLYVDDILAASIE
+617 GLYVDDILAASIK

-637 KEVELTAQFI
+637 KEVELTAQFT
-647 PHAVGKHNVTFKFIA
+647 PHTTGKHIVTFKFDA
-662 GDYVVV
+662 GYYVEV

-675 ISREISESEK
+675 ISEETSVSEK
-685 AVGNKTGTAYTDG
+685 AVGNRTGTSYTDG
-698 PVYTYEKESQT
+698 PVYPYEKESQT
-709 EIIYKPADI
+709 EIIYKPSDI
-718 DLPVGTK
+718 NLPVGTK
-725 ITKMLFRGFVGYGNL
+725 ITKMLFRGYVGYGSL

-748 NSTDQTKFEENK
+748 NSTDLTKFEENK

-777 FEQGGSA
+777 FEQGGKA
-784 VEPVVQLELN
+784 DEPVVQLELN

-809 FVHKADTYKS
+809 FVHKAGTYKS
-819 VNFEFDGSITDQAK
+819 VNFEFDGSLTDQAK
-833 HSYNEWGTVK
+833 HSYVEFGSSK

-851 AYFCVATDP
+851 AYFCYAVDP
-860 HTLSGKVTDKTTG
+860 HKMSGKVTDKATG
-873 AALKDAEVT
+873 AALKDAEVI

-910 YGVSARKLGY
+910 YSVSAWKPGY
-920 YLEPMDSVDVNTNK
+920 YLEPMDSVDVTADK
-934 ENTLNI
+934 ETSLNI
-940 AMTEAKNLMIANAIA
+940 AMTEAKNLIMANAIA

-961 NYEYQMAVDV
+961 NNEYQMSVDV
-971 FNYTTADKKADGYW
+971 FNYTTADKKAADYT
-985 LKLKRNGEE
+985 LKLKRNGQE
-994 IATAKTVDIAAGE
+994 IATAKTVDIAAGD
-1007 KTTLLLSYTPH
+1007 KATLLLSYTPH
-1018 EVGTDK
+1018 EAGTDK
-1024 ISAELTE
+1024 LTAELTE

-1046 EEEAV
+1046 EEEA
-1051 IKKQVGDA
+1051 ITKKQVGDA
-1059 LSNAMDAPVNPY
+1059 LSDAKDAPVNPY

-1078 AIYPAKML
+1078 TIYPAKML

-1112 LWIENTADSNENGV
+1112 LWIENTAESNEEGV

-1137 FDDEIKFADG
+1137 FDDVIHFADG

-1158 LFTIDI
+1158 LFTVDI
-1164 PNGFVYEGENI
+1164 PEGFVYTGENI

-1189 SINYE
+1189 AISYV
-1194 VDNNEKTT
+1194 VDNNEIKT
-1202 TFYRSSDNQVEE
+1202 TFYRSSDSSVEG
-1214 KDWSRTYNTTVLYL
+1214 KDWSRVYNTTVLYL
-1228 TAEFKHNLSGTV
+1228 TAEYKYNISGTV
-1240 KNKKDETPIENA
+1240 ANKEDKTPVENA

-1283 YKMTVTAEEY
+1283 YKMTVTADKY
-1293 YDYMIGGISLDKD
+1293 YDYMQAGISSEEDI
-1306 MVIDIPL
+1306 VIDVPL
-1313 EAVPSTVISG
+1313 EAVPVSAISG

-1335 SLDGTLIASGKNAI
+1335 SLDGALIAKGKNAV

>member
-54 YYAAYG
+54 NYSAYG
-60 EVEYVKYKWE
+60 ETEWVKYKWE

-103 DMLVTPAITGTSSI
+103 DMLVTPAITGTSSV
-117 WVKKGKSGTGYIYFY
+117 WVKKGLGASYIEFY
-132 TITEE
+132 TIVEE
-137 GGKLKAG
+137 NGKLKAG
-144 KMINVTVPTLNA
+144 KKINVTVPTLNA

-183 NFSAASAEIDQKTEI
+183 NFSAASAEIEQKTEM

-249 ILNDSVMATV
+249 TLNDSVMATV

-302 DGLKFKI
+302 DALKFKI
-309 TPHLPTLAF
+309 TPHVPTLAF

-361 TAPEGYVLNKAA
+361 TAPEGYVLNKTA

-408 DLTFA
+408 NLTFA

-427 FEDGIPTDCYNDW
+427 FEDGVPNDCYNDW
-440 STDSYPKDINM
+440 NTDSYPRDINM

-523 LSDEVVTKG
+523 LSDEVVVEG
-532 YWNNYYGYKEYTLDN
+532 YWSNYYGYKEFTLDN

-594 SITAHAKIVSMRDD
+594 PITAHATIVSMRDD
-608 AEEPEEYNL
+608 AEEPEEYTL

-637 KEVELTAQFI
+637 KEVELTAQFT
-647 PHAVGKHNVTFKFIA
+647 PHTTGKHIVTFKFDA

-668 SDPTEIT
+668 SAPTEIT
-675 ISREISESEK
+675 ISEETSVSEK
-685 AVGNKTGTAYTDG
+685 AVGNRTGTSYTDG
-698 PVYTYEKESQT
+698 PVYPYEKESQT
-709 EIIYKPADI
+709 EIIYKPSDI
-718 DLPVGTK
+718 NLPVGTK
-725 ITKMLFRGFVGYGNL
+725 ITKMLFRGFVGYGSL

-777 FEQGGSA
+777 FEEGGKA
-784 VEPVVQLELN
+784 DDPVVQLELN

-809 FVHKADTYKS
+809 FVHKAGTYKS

-833 HSYNEWGTVK
+833 HSYVEFGSSK

-851 AYFCVATDP
+851 AYFCYAVDP
-860 HTLSGKVTDKTTG
+860 HKMSGKVTDKATG
-873 AALKDAEVT
+873 AALKDVEVI

-910 YGVSARKLGY
+910 YSVSAWKPGY
-920 YLEPMDSVDVNTNK
+920 YLEPMDSVDVSADK
-934 ENTLNI
+934 ETSLNI
-940 AMTEAKNLMIANAIA
+940 AMTEAKNLIMANAIA

-961 NYEYQMAVDV
+961 NNEYQISVDV
-971 FNYTTADKKADGYW
+971 FNYTTADKKAADYT
-985 LKLKRNGEE
+985 LKLKRNGQE
-994 IATAKTVDIAAGE
+994 IATAKTVDITAGD
-1007 KTTLLLSYTPH
+1007 KATLLLSYTPH
-1018 EVGTDK
+1018 EAGTDK
-1024 ISAELTE
+1024 LTAELTE

-1059 LSNAMDAPVNPY
+1059 LSDAKDAPLNPY

-1137 FDDEIKFADG
+1137 FDDVIHFADG

-1158 LFTIDI
+1158 LFTVDI
-1164 PNGFVYEGENI
+1164 PEGFVYTGENI

-1189 SINYE
+1189 SINYV
-1194 VDNNEKTT
+1194 VDNNEVRT
-1202 TFYRSSDNQVEE
+1202 TFYRSSDSSVEG
-1214 KDWSRTYNTTVLYL
+1214 KDWSRVYNTTVLYL
-1228 TAEFKHNLSGTV
+1228 TAEYKYNVSGTV
-1240 KNKKDETPIENA
+1240 TDKEDKTPVGNA

-1283 YKMTVTAEEY
+1283 YKMTVTADKY
-1293 YDYMIGGISLDKD
+1293 YDYMQTGISSEED
-1306 MVIDIPL
+1306 MVIDVPL
-1313 EAVPSTVISG
+1313 EAVPVSVISG

-1335 SLDGTLIASGKNAI
+1335 SLDGTLIAKGKNAV

>member
-60 EVEYVKYKWE
+60 EVEYVEYKWG
-70 ATTGIDDSGA
+70 AATGIDDSGA

-103 DMLVTPAITGTSSI
+103 DMLVTPAITGTSSV
-117 WVKKGKSGTGYIYFY
+117 WVKKGLGSSYIKFY
-132 TITEE
+132 TIIEE
-137 GGKLKAG
+137 NGKLKAG
-144 KMINVTVPTLNA
+144 TMINVTVPTLNA

-183 NFSAASAEIDQKTEI
+183 NFSAASAEIEQKTEM

-249 ILNDSVMATV
+249 TLNDSVMATV

-302 DGLKFKI
+302 DALKFKI
-309 TPHLPTLAF
+309 TPHVPTIAF

-408 DLTFA
+408 NMTFA

-427 FEDGIPTDCYNDW
+427 FEDGVPNDCYNDW
-440 STDSYPKDINM
+440 ATDSYPKDINM

-493 STLDIL
+493 STLNIL

-523 LSDEVVTKG
+523 LSDEVVAKG
-532 YWNNYYGYKEYTLDN
+532 YWSNYYGYKEYTLDN

-572 TAVDHDVFFTST
+572 TAVDHDVFFTYT
-584 SMKDVGTVNT
+584 SMKDEGTVNT
-594 SITAHAKIVSMRDD
+594 PITAHANIVSMRDD
-608 AEEPEEYNL
+608 AEEPEEYTL
-617 GLYVDDILAASIE
+617 GLYVDDILAASIK

-637 KEVELTAQFI
+637 KEVELAAQFI
-647 PHAVGKHNVTFKFIA
+647 PHTTGKHIVTFKFDA
-662 GDYVVV
+662 GYYVVV
-668 SDPTEIT
+668 SAPTEIT
-675 ISREISESEK
+675 ISEETSVSEK
-685 AVGNKTGTAYTDG
+685 AVGNRTGTSYTDG
-698 PVYTYEKESQT
+698 PVYPYEKESQT
-709 EIIYKPADI
+709 EIIYKPSDI
-718 DLPVGTK
+718 NLPVGTK
-725 ITKMLFRGFVGYGNL
+725 ITKMLFRGFVGYGSL

-777 FEQGGSA
+777 FEQGGKA
-784 VEPVVQLELN
+784 DEPVVQLELN

-833 HSYNEWGTVK
+833 HSYVEFGSSK

-851 AYFCVATDP
+851 AYFCYAVDP
-860 HTLSGKVTDKTTG
+860 HKLSGKVTDKATG
-873 AALKDAEVT
+873 AALKDAEVI
-882 LSNDGVEYYA
+882 LSNAGVEYYA

-910 YGVSARKLGY
+910 YSVSAWKLGY
-920 YLEPMDSVDVNTNK
+920 YLEPMDSVAVSADK
-934 ENTLNI
+934 ETSLNI
-940 AMTEAKNLMIANAIA
+940 AMTEAKNLIVANAIA

-961 NYEYQMAVDV
+961 NYEYQMSVDV
-971 FNYTTADKKADGYW
+971 FNYTTADKKAADYT
-985 LKLKRNGEE
+985 LKLKRNGQE
-994 IATAKTVDIAAGE
+994 IATAKTVDIAAGD
-1007 KTTLLLSYTPH
+1007 KATLLLSYTPH
-1018 EVGTDK
+1018 EAGTDK
-1024 ISAELTE
+1024 ITAELTE

-1059 LSNAMDAPVNPY
+1059 LSDAKDAPVNSY

-1112 LWIENTADSNENGV
+1112 LWIENTAESNEEGV

-1137 FDDEIKFADG
+1137 FDDEIHFADG
-1147 IQVGSPTEPAT
+1147 IQVGTPTEPAT
-1158 LFTIDI
+1158 LFTVDI
-1164 PNGFVYEGENI
+1164 PDGFVYTGENI

-1189 SINYE
+1189 AISYV
-1194 VDNNEKTT
+1194 VDNNENKTT
-1202 TFYRSSDNQVEE
+1202 FCRSSEYSVED
-1214 KDWSRTYNTTVLYL
+1214 KDWSRVYNTTVLYL
-1228 TAEFKHNLSGTV
+1228 TAEYKYNISGTV
-1240 KNKKDETPIENA
+1240 ANKEDKTPVENA

-1283 YKMTVTAEEY
+1283 YKMTVTADKY
-1293 YDYMIGGISLDKD
+1293 YDYMQTGISSEED
-1306 MVIDIPL
+1306 MVIDVPL
-1313 EAVPSTVISG
+1313 EAVPVSAISG

-1335 SLDGTLIASGKNAI
+1335 SLDGTLIAKGKNAV

>member
-1 MKKVYFFLSLFLLSL
+1 MKKVCFFLSLFLLSL

-70 ATTGIDDSGA
+70 AATGIDDSGA

-90 YDYDDEPDYKTCK
+90 YDYDDEPEYKTCK
-103 DMLVTPAITGTSSI
+103 DMLVTPAITGTSSV
-117 WVKKGKSGTGYIYFY
+117 WVKKGLGSSYIKFY
-132 TITEE
+132 TIIEE
-137 GGKLKAG
+137 NGKLKAG
-144 KMINVTVPTLNA
+144 TMINVTVPTLNA

-249 ILNDSVMATV
+249 TLNDSVMATV

-309 TPHLPTLAF
+309 TPHVPTLAF

-325 EYESG
+325 EYASG
-330 AVLDFGINK
+330 AVLDFGISK

-408 DLTFA
+408 NMTFA

-427 FEDGIPTDCYNDW
+427 FEDGVPNDCYNDW
-440 STDSYPKDINM
+440 ATDSYPRDINM

-504 RNWTAVRSISTT
+504 RNWTTVRSISTT

-523 LSDEVVTKG
+523 LSDEVVVEG
-532 YWNNYYGYKEYTLDN
+532 YWSNYYGYKEFTLDN

-558 GKSVYVDNIYGFQK
+558 GKSVYVDHIYGFQK

-584 SMKDVGTVNT
+584 SMKDEGTVNT
-594 SITAHAKIVSMRDD
+594 PITAHANIVSMRDD
-608 AEEPEEYNL
+608 AEEPEEYTL
-617 GLYVDDILAASIE
+617 GLYVDDILAASIK

-637 KEVELTAQFI
+637 KEVELTAQFT
-647 PHAVGKHNVTFKFIA
+647 PHTTGKHIVTFKFDA
-662 GDYVVV
+662 GYYVEV

-675 ISREISESEK
+675 ISEETSVSEK
-685 AVGNKTGTAYTDG
+685 AVGNRTGTSYTDG
-698 PVYTYEKESQT
+698 PVYPYEKESQT
-709 EIIYKPADI
+709 EIIYKPSDI
-718 DLPVGTK
+718 NLPVGTK
-725 ITKMLFRGFVGYGNL
+725 ITKMLFRGFVGYGSL

-777 FEQGGSA
+777 FEEGGKA
-784 VEPVVQLELN
+784 DDPVVQLELN

-809 FVHKADTYKS
+809 FVHKAGTYKS
-819 VNFEFDGSITDQAK
+819 VNFEFDGNITDQAK
-833 HSYNEWGTVK
+833 HSYVEFGSSK

-851 AYFCVATDP
+851 AYFCYAVDP
-860 HTLSGKVTDKTTG
+860 HKMSGKVTDKATG
-873 AALKDAEVT
+873 AALKDAEVI

-910 YGVSARKLGY
+910 YSVSAWKPGY
-920 YLEPMDSVDVNTNK
+920 YLEPMDSVDVNADK
-934 ENTLNI
+934 ETSLNI
-940 AMTEAKNLMIANAIA
+940 AMTEAKNLIVANAIA
-955 PKEGMV
+955 PTEGMV
-961 NYEYQMAVDV
+961 NYEYQMSVDV
-971 FNYTTADKKADGYW
+971 FNYTTADKKAADYT
-985 LKLKRNGEE
+985 LKLKRNGQE
-994 IATAKTVDIAAGE
+994 IATAKTVDIAAGD
-1007 KTTLLLSYTPH
+1007 KATLLLSYTPH
-1018 EVGTDK
+1018 EAGTDK
-1024 ISAELTE
+1024 LTAELTE

-1046 EEEAV
+1046 EEEAI

-1059 LSNAMDAPVNPY
+1059 LSDAKDAPVNPY

-1112 LWIENTADSNENGV
+1112 LWIENTAESNEEGV

-1137 FDDEIKFADG
+1137 FDDVIHFADG

-1158 LFTIDI
+1158 LFTVDI
-1164 PNGFVYEGENI
+1164 PEGFVYTGENI

-1189 SINYE
+1189 SINYV
-1194 VDNNEKTT
+1194 VDNNEIRT
-1202 TFYRSSDNQVEE
+1202 TFYRSSDSSVEG
-1214 KDWSRTYNTTVLYL
+1214 KDWSRVYNTTVLYL
-1228 TAEFKHNLSGTV
+1228 TAEFKYNISGTV
-1240 KNKKDETPIENA
+1240 ANKEDKTPVENA

-1283 YKMTVTAEEY
+1283 YKMTVTADKY
-1293 YDYMIGGISLDKD
+1293 YDYMQTGISSEED
-1306 MVIDIPL
+1306 MVIDVPL
-1313 EAVPSTVISG
+1313 EAVPVSAISG

-1335 SLDGTLIASGKNAI
+1335 SLDGALIAKGKNAV

>member
-1 MKKVYFFLSLFLLSL
+1 MKKVCFFLSLFLLSL

-60 EVEYVKYKWE
+60 EVEYVEYKWG
-70 ATTGIDDSGA
+70 AATGIDDSGA

-90 YDYDDEPDYKTCK
+90 YDDDDEPDYKTCK
-103 DMLVTPAITGTSSI
+103 DMLVTPAITGTSSV
-117 WVKKGKSGTGYIYFY
+117 WVKKGVGFSYIEFY

-137 GGKLKAG
+137 NGKLKAG
-144 KMINVTVPTLNA
+144 KKINVTVPTLNA

-183 NFSAASAEIDQKTEI
+183 NFSAASAEIEQKTEM

-249 ILNDSVMATV
+249 TLNDSVMATV

-302 DGLKFKI
+302 DALKFKI
-309 TPHLPTLAF
+309 TPHVPTLAF

-361 TAPEGYVLNKAA
+361 TAPKGYVLNKTA

-408 DLTFA
+408 NLTFA

-427 FEDGIPTDCYNDW
+427 FEDGVPNDCYNDW
-440 STDSYPKDINM
+440 STDSYPKNINM

-486 AARKDDK
+486 AAKKDDK

-523 LSDEVVTKG
+523 LSDEVVVED
-532 YWNNYYGYKEYTLDN
+532 YWSNYYGYKEFTLDN
-547 IPAGKVYIAFD
+547 IPSGKVYIAFD

-584 SMKDVGTVNT
+584 SMNDVGTVNT
-594 SITAHAKIVSMRDD
+594 PITAHATIVSMRDD
-608 AEEPEEYNL
+608 AEEPEEYTL
-617 GLYVDDILAASIE
+617 GLYVDDILAASIK

-637 KEVELTAQFI
+637 KEVELTAQFT
-647 PHAVGKHNVTFKFIA
+647 PHTTGKHIVTFKFDA
-662 GDYVVV
+662 GYYVVV

-675 ISREISESEK
+675 ISEETSVSEK
-685 AVGNKTGTAYTDG
+685 AVGNRTGTSYTDG
-698 PVYTYEKESQT
+698 PVYPYEKESQT
-709 EIIYKPADI
+709 EIIYKPSDI
-718 DLPVGTK
+718 NLPVGTK
-725 ITKMLFRGFVGYGNL
+725 ITKMLFRGFVGYGSL

-748 NSTDQTKFEENK
+748 NSTDLTKFEENK

-777 FEQGGSA
+777 FEQGGKA
-784 VEPVVQLELN
+784 DEPVVQLELN

-809 FVHKADTYKS
+809 FVHKAGTYKS
-819 VNFEFDGSITDQAK
+819 VNFEFDGNITDQAK
-833 HSYNEWGTVK
+833 HSYVEFGSSK

-851 AYFCVATDP
+851 AYFCYAVDP
-860 HTLSGKVTDKTTG
+860 HKMSGKVTDKATG
-873 AALKDAEVT
+873 TALKDAEVI
-882 LSNDGVEYYA
+882 LSNAGVEYYA

-910 YGVSARKLGY
+910 YSVSAWKPGY
-920 YLEPMDSVDVNTNK
+920 YLEPMDSVDVNADK
-934 ENTLNI
+934 ETSLNI
-940 AMTEAKNLMIANAIA
+940 AMTEAKNLIMANAIA

-961 NYEYQMAVDV
+961 NNEYQMSVDV
-971 FNYTTADKKADGYW
+971 FNYTTADKKAADYT
-985 LKLKRNGEE
+985 LKLKRNGQE
-994 IATAKTVDIAAGE
+994 IATAKTVDIAAGD
-1007 KTTLLLSYTPH
+1007 KATLLLSYTPH

-1024 ISAELTE
+1024 ITAELTE

-1059 LSNAMDAPVNPY
+1059 LSDAKDAPVNPY

-1112 LWIENTADSNENGV
+1112 LWIENTAESNEEGV

-1158 LFTIDI
+1158 LFTVDI
-1164 PNGFVYEGENI
+1164 PEGFVYTGENI

-1189 SINYE
+1189 SINYV
-1194 VDNNEKTT
+1194 VDNNEVRT
-1202 TFYRSSDNQVEE
+1202 TFYRSSDSSVEG
-1214 KDWSRTYNTTVLYL
+1214 KDWSRVYNTTVLYL
-1228 TAEFKHNLSGTV
+1228 TAEYKYNVSGTV
-1240 KNKKDETPIENA
+1240 ANKEDKTPVENA

-1283 YKMTVTAEEY
+1283 YKMTLTADKY
-1293 YDYMIGGISLDKD
+1293 YDYMQTGISSEED
-1306 MVIDIPL
+1306 MVIDVPL
-1313 EAVPSTVISG
+1313 EAVPVSVISG

-1335 SLDGTLIASGKNAI
+1335 SLDGALIAKGKNAV

>member
-1 MKKVYFFLSLFLLSL
+1 MKKVCFFLSLFLLSL

-70 ATTGIDDSGA
+70 AATGIDDSGA

-90 YDYDDEPDYKTCK
+90 YDDDDEPDYKTCK
-103 DMLVTPAITGTSSI
+103 DMLVTPAITGTSSV
-117 WVKKGKSGTGYIYFY
+117 WVKKGLGSSYIEFY
-132 TITEE
+132 TIVEE
-137 GGKLKAG
+137 NGKLKAG
-144 KMINVTVPTLNA
+144 KVINVTVPTLNA

-239 ENFSISLINA
+239 EKFSISLINA
-249 ILNDSVMATV
+249 TLNDSVMATV

-309 TPHLPTLAF
+309 TPHVPTLAF

-325 EYESG
+325 EYASG
-330 AVLDFGINK
+330 AVLDFGISK

-361 TAPEGYVLNKAA
+361 TAPEGYVLNKTA

-408 DLTFA
+408 NLTFA

-427 FEDGIPTDCYNDW
+427 FEDGVPNDCYNDW
-440 STDSYPKDINM
+440 STDSYPKEINM

-523 LSDEVVTKG
+523 LSDEVVAKG
-532 YWNNYYGYKEYTLDN
+532 YWSNYYGYKEYTLDN

-584 SMKDVGTVNT
+584 SMNDVGTVNT
-594 SITAHAKIVSMRDD
+594 PITAHATIVSMRDD
-608 AEEPEEYNL
+608 AEEPEEYTL

-637 KEVELTAQFI
+637 KEVELAAQFI
-647 PHAVGKHNVTFKFIA
+647 PHTTGKHIVTFKFDA
-662 GDYVVV
+662 GYYVEV
-668 SDPTEIT
+668 SAPTEIT
-675 ISREISESEK
+675 ISEETSVSEK
-685 AVGNKTGTAYTDG
+685 AVGNRTGTSYTDG
-698 PVYTYEKESQT
+698 PVYPYEKESQT
-709 EIIYKPADI
+709 EIIYKPSDI
-718 DLPVGTK
+718 NLPVGTK
-725 ITKMLFRGFVGYGNL
+725 ITKMLFRGYVGYGSL

-777 FEQGGSA
+777 FEQGGKA
-784 VEPVVQLELN
+784 DEPVVQLELN

-809 FVHKADTYKS
+809 FVHKAGTYKS
-819 VNFEFDGSITDQAK
+819 VNFEFDGNITDQAK
-833 HSYNEWGTVK
+833 HSYVEFGSSK

-851 AYFCVATDP
+851 AYFCYAVDP
-860 HTLSGKVTDKTTG
+860 HKLSGKVTDKATG
-873 AALKDAEVT
+873 AALKDAEVI

-910 YGVSARKLGY
+910 YSVSAWKPGY
-920 YLEPMDSVDVNTNK
+920 YLEPMDSVDVNADK
-934 ENTLNI
+934 ETALNI
-940 AMTEAKNLMIANAIA
+940 AMTEAKNLIMAKAIA

-961 NYEYQMAVDV
+961 NNEYQMSVDV
-971 FNYTTADKKADGYW
+971 FNYTTADKKAADYT
-985 LKLKRNGEE
+985 LKLKRNGQE
-994 IATAKTVDIAAGE
+994 IATAKTVDIAAGD
-1007 KTTLLLSYTPH
+1007 KATLLLSYTPH
-1018 EVGTDK
+1018 EAGTDK
-1024 ISAELTE
+1024 ITAELTE

-1046 EEEAV
+1046 EEEAI

-1059 LSNAMDAPVNPY
+1059 LSDAKDAPVNPY

-1112 LWIENTADSNENGV
+1112 LWIENTAESNEEGV

-1137 FDDEIKFADG
+1137 FDDVIHFADG

-1158 LFTIDI
+1158 LFTVDI
-1164 PNGFVYEGENI
+1164 PEGFVYTGENI

-1189 SINYE
+1189 SINYV
-1194 VDNNEKTT
+1194 VDNNEIRT
-1202 TFYRSSDNQVEE
+1202 TFYRSSDSSVEG
-1214 KDWSRTYNTTVLYL
+1214 KDWSRVYNTTVLYL
-1228 TAEFKHNLSGTV
+1228 TAEYKYNVSGTV
-1240 KNKKDETPIENA
+1240 TNKEDKTPVGNA

-1283 YKMTVTAEEY
+1283 YKMTVTADKY
-1293 YDYMIGGISLDKD
+1293 YDYMQAGISSEED
-1306 MVIDIPL
+1306 MVIDVPL
-1313 EAVPSTVISG
+1313 EAVPVSAISG

-1335 SLDGTLIASGKNAI
+1335 SLDGVLIAKGKNAV

>member
-1 MKKVYFFLSLFLLSL
+1 MKKVCFFLSLFLLSF

-70 ATTGIDDSGA
+70 AATGIDDSGA

-103 DMLVTPAITGTSSI
+103 DMLVTPAITGTSSV
-117 WVKKGKSGTGYIYFY
+117 WVKKGLGSSYIEFY
-132 TITEE
+132 TIVEE
-137 GGKLKAG
+137 NGKLKAG
-144 KMINVTVPTLNA
+144 KKINVTVPTLNA

-183 NFSAASAEIDQKTEI
+183 NFSAASAEIEQKTEM

-249 ILNDSVMATV
+249 TLNDSVMATV

-302 DGLKFKI
+302 DALKFKI
-309 TPHLPTLAF
+309 TPHVPTLAF

-325 EYESG
+325 EYASG
-330 AVLDFGINK
+330 AVLDFGISK

-361 TAPEGYVLNKAA
+361 TAPEGYLLNKTA

-408 DLTFA
+408 NLTFA

-427 FEDGIPTDCYNDW
+427 FEDGVPNDCYNDW
-440 STDSYPKDINM
+440 ATDSYPREINM

-486 AARKDDK
+486 AAKKDDK

-523 LSDEVVTKG
+523 LSDEVVVEG
-532 YWNNYYGYKEYTLDN
+532 YWSNYYGYKEFTLDN

-594 SITAHAKIVSMRDD
+594 PITAHATIVSMRDD
-608 AEEPEEYNL
+608 AEEPEEYTL

-637 KEVELTAQFI
+637 KEVELAAQFT
-647 PHAVGKHNVTFKFIA
+647 PHTTGKHIVTFKFDA
-662 GDYVVV
+662 GYYVEV

-675 ISREISESEK
+675 ISEETSVSEK
-685 AVGNKTGTAYTDG
+685 AVGNRTGTSYTDG
-698 PVYTYEKESQT
+698 PVYPYEKESQT
-709 EIIYKPADI
+709 EIIYKPSDI
-718 DLPVGTK
+718 NLPVGTK
-725 ITKMLFRGFVGYGNL
+725 ITKMLFRGFVGYGSL

-777 FEQGGSA
+777 FEQGGKA
-784 VEPVVQLELN
+784 DEPVVQLELN

-809 FVHKADTYKS
+809 FVHKAGTYKS
-819 VNFEFDGSITDQAK
+819 VNFEFDGNITDQAK
-833 HSYNEWGTVK
+833 HSYVEFGSSK

-851 AYFCVATDP
+851 AYFCYAVDP
-860 HTLSGKVTDKTTG
+860 HKLSGKVTDKATG
-873 AALKDAEVT
+873 AALKDAEVI

-910 YGVSARKLGY
+910 YSVSAWKLGY
-920 YLEPMDSVDVNTNK
+920 YLEPMDSVAVSADK
-934 ENTLNI
+934 ETSLNI
-940 AMTEAKNLMIANAIA
+940 AMTEAKNLIVANAIA

-961 NYEYQMAVDV
+961 NYEYQMSVDV
-971 FNYTTADKKADGYW
+971 FNYTTADKKAADYT
-985 LKLKRNGEE
+985 LKLKRNGQE
-994 IATAKTVDIAAGE
+994 IATAKTVDIAAGD
-1007 KTTLLLSYTPH
+1007 KATLLLSYTPH
-1018 EVGTDK
+1018 EAGTDK
-1024 ISAELTE
+1024 ITAELTE

-1059 LSNAMDAPVNPY
+1059 LSDAKDAPVNPY

-1112 LWIENTADSNENGV
+1112 LWIENTAESNEEGV

-1137 FDDEIKFADG
+1137 FDDVIHFADG

-1158 LFTIDI
+1158 LFTVDI
-1164 PNGFVYEGENI
+1164 PEGFVYTGENI

-1189 SINYE
+1189 SINYV
-1194 VDNNEKTT
+1194 VDNNEIRT
-1202 TFYRSSDNQVEE
+1202 TFYRSSDSSVEG
-1214 KDWSRTYNTTVLYL
+1214 KDWSRVYNTTVLYL
-1228 TAEFKHNLSGTV
+1228 TAEYKYNISGTV
-1240 KNKKDETPIENA
+1240 ANKEDKTPVGNA

-1283 YKMTVTAEEY
+1283 YKMTVTADKY
-1293 YDYMIGGISLDKD
+1293 YDYMQTGISSEED
-1306 MVIDIPL
+1306 MVIDVPL
-1313 EAVPSTVISG
+1313 EAVPVSAISG

-1335 SLDGTLIASGKNAI
+1335 SLDGALIAKGKNAV